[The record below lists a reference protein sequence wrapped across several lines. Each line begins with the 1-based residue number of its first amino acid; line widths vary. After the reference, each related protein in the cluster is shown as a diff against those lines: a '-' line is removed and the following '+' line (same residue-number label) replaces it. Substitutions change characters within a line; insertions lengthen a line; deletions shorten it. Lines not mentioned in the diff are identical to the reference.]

1 MGGVKKLLSLLLFSY
16 VLLIFLIPI
25 DETIDKNYDS
35 QNPALQEC
43 NERNYQKIDFLN
55 VRNIQ
60 TFLFNEKFFDG
71 KINGYFDENLLS
83 SVKKFQ
89 EFVGIRIDG
98 IIGPSTHKAMT
109 AYNNCTRT
117 VEADLKQCSGY
128 LAYKECTFFV
138 NAIKKVDEITLPIST
153 STTTIYKP
161 VCDDAT
167 FQPYTLYTESGNANT
182 VMSCKNE
189 SDALEAG
196 YVHYSNPVPPSPS
209 SSSSSS
215 SSLTISNLTG
225 TVSIDENQKSV
236 VTISASG
243 TGGLSYALSGTDAH
257 LMSVNS
263 SGVVTLN
270 SNADYEQKT
279 SYTATATVTD
289 SVTSTSKTLS
299 VSVADITEYTTINIR
314 SWYDDATLPN
324 CQDNIIEN
332 GSVVCG
338 IRTPT
343 LLDSTRTE
351 TELWQNRRF
360 SNSDIDLRI
369 NLLPPLEWTSL
380 TSTESGYLTS
390 DTEDAINIFVGNEQI
405 NKDRVRNG
413 IQVPHLIQTWGQSSS
428 AYLGI
433 INGIPNTK
441 NHLTSRGVIR
451 SFGAF
456 AHELGHSLGLN
467 HAVNQSS
474 EAATFEAG
482 TYNYGYYDSVN
493 NIGTPLSYD
502 GLTCFIYSN
511 PDKLCPTQAERDAR
525 ELLGLFDPS
534 GTDLDKWLDGTWGT
548 IPAGTSQYDSS
559 RFLQENLIYYERI
572 IPNTNYGVTV
582 GSDYVSTLSLL
593 PQFNGASASYS
604 YTENLPGLTTPDSLT
619 MYSTVADNETENST
633 TYSTL
638 TWCSVQNCDIIY
650 GNPFA
655 WEEKTGYNARVGYQF
670 YFNQGNLYLKRAKP
684 IYEFATNTQ
693 GNHINYPTPCLQ
705 INKYMKI
712 GDYIETDCTS
722 RREDIFAG
730 AVDKPN
736 WNFTNVVGKELV
748 ATPYGTYDAYKII
761 TSHSRS
767 EYFNGRI
774 ENARFDHNKLIF
786 WVAPDV
792 GIVMFEDEQHRR
804 WKLTAMD
811 SDGDGTDNKTD
822 TDDDNDGVLDTA
834 DALPLDPNS
843 STDDNNDGRADEDE

>member
-1 MGGVKKLLSLLLFSY
+1 MGWRKYFLFIFVIS
-16 VLLIFLIPI
+16 IFLLTLTFSFSVVASERFSN
-25 DETIDKNYDS
+25 DNVQNCEQNNY
-35 QNPALQEC
+35 N
-43 NERNYQKIDFLN
+43 NTDFLEIAN
-55 VRNIQ
+55 LND
-60 TFLFNEKFFDG
+60 FLDKEGFLIG
-71 KINGYFDENLLS
+71 KMKSYMTISLKLS
-83 SVKKFQ
+83 IKNFQ
-89 EFVGIRIDG
+89 RYVGIRVDG

-109 AYNNCTRT
+109 SFNSCTKT
-117 VEADLKQCSGY
+117 VEAEMIDCSGY
-128 LAYKECTFFV
+128 LAYKECTFFMNEMIEV
-138 NAIKKVDEITLPIST
+138 SSEPTPVT
-153 STTTIYKP
+153 TTTISPP
-161 VCDDAT
+161 VCNDET
-167 FQPYTLYTESGNANT
+167 FEPYTLYTLSGDGNT

-189 SDALEAG
+189 SDAIASG
-196 YVHYSNPVPPSPS
+196 YTYHTNPNPTS
-209 SSSSSS
+209 SSSQGVST
-215 SSLTISNLTG
+215 SLVILNLNSTI
-225 TVSIDENQKSV
+225 SIDENQKSI
-236 VTISASG
+236 VTVNATG
-243 TGGLSYALSGTDAH
+243 TGGLTYTLSGTDAH
-257 LMSVNS
+257 LMSING
-263 SGVVTLN
+263 SGVITLN

-279 SYTATATVTD
+279 SYTATVGVSD
-289 SVTSTSKTLS
+289 SVGSTSKSLN
-299 VSVADITEYTTINIR
+299 VSINDVTEYTTINIR
-314 SWYDDATLPN
+314 SWYDDETLPN
-324 CQDNIIEN
+324 CVNLILEN
-332 GSVVCG
+332 GSPICG

-343 LLDSTRTE
+343 LLDATRDE

-360 SNSDIDLRI
+360 SISDVDLRI

-433 INGIPNTK
+433 INGIPYAK
-441 NHLTSRGVIR
+441 NHMTSTGVIR
-451 SFGAF
+451 SFSAF
-456 AHELGHSLGLN
+456 GHELGHSLGLN

-493 NIGTPLSYD
+493 NIGTVLSYN
-502 GLTCFIYSN
+502 GTSCFLYSN

-525 ELLGLFDPS
+525 ELLDLFDSS
-534 GTDLDKWLDGTWGT
+534 GTDLDKWLDGTWGS
-548 IPAGTSQYDSS
+548 IPAGTSQADSS

-582 GSDYVSTLSLL
+582 GSDYVSTMSLL

-670 YFNQGNLYLKRAKP
+670 YFNQGNLYLKRAMP

-730 AVDKPN
+730 AVDKTN
-736 WNFTNVVGKELV
+736 WNFTNVVDKELV
-748 ATPYGTYDAYKII
+748 VTPYGTFDAYKII
-761 TSHSRS
+761 TSHSKS
-767 EYFNGRI
+767 HFFNGNI
-774 ENARFDHNKLIF
+774 ENARFDHGKLIF
-786 WVAPDV
+786 WVAPDT

-811 SDGDGTDNKTD
+811 SDGDGTDNLTD
-822 TDDDNDGVLDTA
+822 TDDDNDGVLDVD

-843 STDDNNDGRADEDE
+843 STDNNNDGRADEDE

>member
-1 MGGVKKLLSLLLFSY
+1 MGWRINSFMIFVISIFVLTITFPISVVASEPFSNDNIENC
-16 VLLIFLIPI
+16 V
-25 DETIDKNYDS
+25 
-35 QNPALQEC
+35 QNKY
-43 NERNYQKIDFLN
+43 NKTDFLKITN
-55 VRNIQ
+55 LND
-60 TFLFNEKFFDG
+60 FLDKEGFLNG
-71 KINGYFDENLLS
+71 KIKSYMTISLKLAIKN
-83 SVKKFQ
+83 FQ
-89 EFVGIRIDG
+89 RFVGIRVDG
-98 IIGPSTHKAMT
+98 IIGPSTHKALT
-109 AYNNCTRT
+109 SFNSCTRT
-117 VEADLKQCSGY
+117 VEAELIECSGY
-128 LAYKECTFFV
+128 LAYKECTFFM
-138 NAIKKVDEITLPIST
+138 DEISEVSSDPVPIVT
-153 STTTIYKP
+153 NTIPPP
-161 VCDDAT
+161 VCNDET
-167 FQPYTLYTESGNANT
+167 FEPYTLYTLYGEGNT

-189 SDALEAG
+189 SDALASG
-196 YVHYSNPVPPSPS
+196 YVYYANPKPPPPSS
-209 SSSSSS
+209 ESTST
-215 SSLTISNLTG
+215 SLVILNLNSTI
-225 TVSIDENQKSV
+225 SIDENQKSI
-236 VTISASG
+236 VTVNATG
-243 TGGLSYALSGTDAH
+243 TGGLTYTLSGTDAH
-257 LMSVNS
+257 LMSING
-263 SGVVTLN
+263 SGVITLN
-270 SNADYEQKT
+270 SNADYEQKS
-279 SYTATATVTD
+279 SYTATVGVSD
-289 SVTSTSKTLS
+289 SVGSTSKSLN
-299 VSVADITEYTTINIR
+299 VSINDVTEYTTINIR

-332 GSVVCG
+332 GSIICG

-343 LLDSTRTE
+343 LLDATRTE

-360 SNSDIDLRI
+360 STSDVDLRI

-380 TSTESGYLTS
+380 TSTESGYLNS

-433 INGIPNTK
+433 INGIPYAK
-441 NHLTSRGVIR
+441 NHMTSKGVIR
-451 SFGAF
+451 SFSAF
-456 AHELGHSLGLN
+456 GHELGHSLGLN

-474 EAATFEAG
+474 EAATYEAG

-493 NIGTPLSYD
+493 NIGTVLSYN
-502 GLTCFIYSN
+502 GTSCFLYSN
-511 PDKLCPTQAERDAR
+511 PDKLCPTQAERDTR
-525 ELLGLFDPS
+525 EAQGLFDPS

-548 IPAGTSQYDSS
+548 IPAGTSQADSS
-559 RFLQENLIYYERI
+559 RFLQENLIYYERL

-582 GSDYVSTLSLL
+582 GSDYVSTMSLF

-650 GNPFA
+650 VNPFA

-670 YFNQGNLYLKRAKP
+670 YFNQGNLYLKRAMP

-705 INKYMKI
+705 LNKYMKI

-730 AVDKPN
+730 AVDKTN
-736 WNFTNVVGKELV
+736 WNFTNVVDKELV
-748 ATPYGTYDAYKII
+748 VTPYGTFDAYKII
-761 TSHSRS
+761 TSHSKS
-767 EYFNGRI
+767 HFFNGNI

-786 WVAPDV
+786 WVAPDT

-811 SDGDGTDNKTD
+811 SDGDGTDNLTD
-822 TDDDNDGVLDTA
+822 TDDDNDGVLDVD

-843 STDDNNDGRADEDE
+843 STDNNNDGRADEDE

>member
-1 MGGVKKLLSLLLFSY
+1 MGWGLKSF
-16 VLLIFLIPI
+16 LIFVISIFLLTLTFSTSVLASEPFSNDNI
-25 DETIDKNYDS
+25 KNCV
-35 QNPALQEC
+35 QN
-43 NERNYQKIDFLN
+43 NYNNLDFLEISN
-55 VRNIQ
+55 LND
-60 TFLFNEKFFDG
+60 FLDKEGF
-71 KINGYFDENLLS
+71 LS
-83 SVKKFQ
+83 GEIKSYMTTSLKLAIKNFQ
-89 EFVGIRIDG
+89 RFVGIRVDG

-109 AYNNCTRT
+109 SFNSCTKA
-117 VEADLKQCSGY
+117 VEAELIECSGY
-128 LAYKECTFFV
+128 LAYKECTFFMY
-138 NAIKKVDEITLPIST
+138 EIIEVSSQPTPVA
-153 STTTIYKP
+153 TTTISPP
-161 VCDDAT
+161 VCNDET
-167 FQPYTLYTESGNANT
+167 FEPYTLYSSSGDGIT

-189 SDALEAG
+189 SDAIALD
-196 YVHYSNPVPPSPS
+196 YTYKVNPKPAS
-209 SSSSSS
+209 SSSEVFST
-215 SSLTISNLTG
+215 SLVISNLNATIS
-225 TVSIDENQKSV
+225 VDENQKSV
-236 VTISASG
+236 VTVNATG
-243 TGGLSYALSGTDAH
+243 TGGLTYSLSGTDAH
-257 LMSVNS
+257 LMSIDG
-263 SGVVTLN
+263 SGVITLN

-279 SYTATATVTD
+279 SYSATVGVSD
-289 SVTSTSKTLS
+289 SVGSTSKSLN
-299 VSVADITEYTTINIR
+299 VSINDVTEYTTINIR

-332 GSVVCG
+332 GSLICG

-343 LLDSTRTE
+343 LLDATRSE

-360 SNSDIDLRI
+360 SISDVDLRI

-380 TSTESGYLTS
+380 TSTESGYLNS

-433 INGIPNTK
+433 INGIPYAK
-441 NHLTSRGVIR
+441 NHMTSKGVIR
-451 SFGAF
+451 SFNAF
-456 AHELGHSLGLN
+456 GHELGHSLGLN

-474 EAATFEAG
+474 EAATYEAG

-493 NIGTPLSYD
+493 NIGTVLSYN
-502 GLTCFIYSN
+502 GISCFLYSN
-511 PDKLCPTQAERDAR
+511 PDKLCPTQAERDTR
-525 ELLGLFDPS
+525 ETQGLFDPS

-548 IPAGTSQYDSS
+548 IPAGTSQADSS
-559 RFLQENLIYYERI
+559 RFLQENLIYYERL

-582 GSDYVSTLSLL
+582 GSDYVSTMSLL

-650 GNPFA
+650 VNPFA
-655 WEEKTGYNARVGYQF
+655 WEEKTGFNARVGYQF
-670 YFNQGNLYLKRAKP
+670 YFNQGNLYLKRAMP

-730 AVDKPN
+730 AVDKTN
-736 WNFTNVVGKELV
+736 WNFTNVVDKELV
-748 ATPYGTYDAYKII
+748 VTPYGTFDAYKII
-761 TSHSRS
+761 TSHSKS
-767 EYFNGRI
+767 HFFNGNI
-774 ENARFDHNKLIF
+774 ENARFDHGKLIF
-786 WVAPDV
+786 WVAPDT

-811 SDGDGTDNKTD
+811 SDGDGTDNLTD
-822 TDDDNDGVLDTA
+822 TDDDNDGVLDVD

-843 STDDNNDGRADEDE
+843 STDNNNDGRADEDE

>member
-1 MGGVKKLLSLLLFSY
+1 MGWRTNSF
-16 VLLIFLIPI
+16 LIFVISIFFLTLTFSISVEASEPIPNDNI
-25 DETIDKNYDS
+25 QDCVPYNYKNT
-35 QNPALQEC
+35 
-43 NERNYQKIDFLN
+43 DFLEITN
-55 VRNIQ
+55 LNY
-60 TFLFNEKFFDG
+60 FLDSEGFLSG
-71 KINGYFDENLLS
+71 KIESYMTTNLKLAI
-83 SVKKFQ
+83 KNFQ
-89 EFVGIRIDG
+89 RFVGIRVDG

-109 AYNNCTRT
+109 SFNNCTQA
-117 VEADLKQCSGY
+117 VEAELIECSGY
-128 LAYKECTFFV
+128 LAYKECTFFMNEIFEV
-138 NAIKKVDEITLPIST
+138 SSEPAPVTTATQVCNDE
-153 STTTIYKP
+153 
-161 VCDDAT
+161 T
-167 FQPYTLYTESGNANT
+167 FEPYTLYTLSGDANT
-182 VMSCKNE
+182 VMSCRNE
-189 SDALEAG
+189 KDALASG
-196 YVHYSNPVPPSPS
+196 YINYVNPKPTPS
-209 SSSSSS
+209 STETEST
-215 SSLTISNLTG
+215 SLVILNLNSTI
-225 TVSIDENQKSV
+225 SIDENQKSI
-236 VTISASG
+236 VTVNATG
-243 TGGLSYALSGTDAH
+243 TGGLTYTLSGTDAH
-257 LMSVNS
+257 LMSING
-263 SGVVTLN
+263 SGVITLN

-279 SYTATATVTD
+279 SYTATVGVSD
-289 SVTSTSKTLS
+289 SVGSTSKSLN
-299 VSVADITEYTTINIR
+299 VSINDVTEYTTINIR

-332 GSVVCG
+332 GSLICG

-343 LLDSTRTE
+343 LLDATRSE

-360 SNSDIDLRI
+360 SISDVDLRI

-380 TSTESGYLTS
+380 TSTESGYINS

-433 INGIPNTK
+433 INGIPYAK
-441 NHLTSRGVIR
+441 NHMTSKGVIR
-451 SFGAF
+451 SFNAF
-456 AHELGHSLGLN
+456 GHELGHSLGLN

-474 EAATFEAG
+474 EAATYEAG

-493 NIGTPLSYD
+493 NIGTVLSYN
-502 GLTCFIYSN
+502 GTSCFLYSN
-511 PDKLCPTQAERDAR
+511 PDKLCPTQAERDTR
-525 ELLGLFDPS
+525 ETQGLFDPS

-548 IPAGTSQYDSS
+548 IPAGTSQADSS
-559 RFLQENLIYYERI
+559 RFLQENLLFYERI
-572 IPNTNYGVTV
+572 IPKTNYGVTV
-582 GSDYVSTLSLL
+582 GSDYVSTMSLL

-619 MYSTVADNETENST
+619 MYSTVADNETEDST

-650 GNPFA
+650 VNPFA

-730 AVDKPN
+730 AVDKTN
-736 WNFTNVVGKELV
+736 WNFTNVVDKELV
-748 ATPYGTYDAYKII
+748 VTPYGTFDAYKII
-761 TSHSRS
+761 TSHSKS
-767 EYFNGRI
+767 HFFNGNI
-774 ENARFDHNKLIF
+774 ENARFDHGKLIF
-786 WVAPDV
+786 WVAPDT

-811 SDGDGTDNKTD
+811 SDGDGTDNLTD
-822 TDDDNDGVLDTA
+822 TDDDNDGVLDVD

-843 STDDNNDGRADEDE
+843 STDNNNDGRADEDE

>member
-1 MGGVKKLLSLLLFSY
+1 MGWGLKSF
-16 VLLIFLIPI
+16 LIFVISIFLLTLTFSTSVLASEPFSNDNI
-25 DETIDKNYDS
+25 KNCV
-35 QNPALQEC
+35 QN
-43 NERNYQKIDFLN
+43 NYNNLDFLEISN
-55 VRNIQ
+55 LND
-60 TFLFNEKFFDG
+60 FLDKEGFLSGE
-71 KINGYFDENLLS
+71 INSYMTTSLKLAIKN
-83 SVKKFQ
+83 FQ
-89 EFVGIRIDG
+89 RFVGIRVDG

-109 AYNNCTRT
+109 SFNSCTKA
-117 VEADLKQCSGY
+117 VEAELIECSGY
-128 LAYKECTFFV
+128 LAYKECTFFM
-138 NAIKKVDEITLPIST
+138 NEILEVSSQPTPVA
-153 STTTIYKP
+153 TTTISPP
-161 VCDDAT
+161 VCNDET
-167 FQPYTLYTESGNANT
+167 FEPYTLYSSSGDGIT

-189 SDALEAG
+189 SDAIALD
-196 YVHYSNPVPPSPS
+196 YTYKVNPKPAS
-209 SSSSSS
+209 SSSEVFST
-215 SSLTISNLTG
+215 SLVISNLNATIS
-225 TVSIDENQKSV
+225 VDENQKSV
-236 VTISASG
+236 VTVNATG
-243 TGGLSYALSGTDAH
+243 TGGLTYSLSGTDAH
-257 LMSVNS
+257 LMSIDG
-263 SGVVTLN
+263 SGVITLN

-279 SYTATATVTD
+279 SYSATVGVSD
-289 SVTSTSKTLS
+289 SVGSTSKSLN
-299 VSVADITEYTTINIR
+299 VSINDVTEYTTINIR

-332 GSVVCG
+332 GSLICG

-343 LLDSTRTE
+343 LLDATRSE

-360 SNSDIDLRI
+360 SISDVDLRI

-380 TSTESGYLTS
+380 TSTESGYLNS

-433 INGIPNTK
+433 INGIPYAK
-441 NHLTSRGVIR
+441 NHMTSKGVIR
-451 SFGAF
+451 SFNAF
-456 AHELGHSLGLN
+456 GHELGHSLGLN

-474 EAATFEAG
+474 EAATYEAG

-493 NIGTPLSYD
+493 NIGTVLSYN
-502 GLTCFIYSN
+502 GTSCFLYSN
-511 PDKLCPTQAERDAR
+511 PDKLCPTQAERDTR
-525 ELLGLFDPS
+525 ETQGLFDPS

-548 IPAGTSQYDSS
+548 IPAGTSQADSS
-559 RFLQENLIYYERI
+559 RFLQENLIYYERL

-582 GSDYVSTLSLL
+582 GSDYVSTMSLL

-650 GNPFA
+650 VNPFA
-655 WEEKTGYNARVGYQF
+655 WEDKTGYNARVGYQF

-730 AVDKPN
+730 AVDKTN
-736 WNFTNVVGKELV
+736 WNFTNVVDKELV
-748 ATPYGTYDAYKII
+748 VTPYGTFDAYKII
-761 TSHSRS
+761 TSHSKS
-767 EYFNGRI
+767 HFFNGNI
-774 ENARFDHNKLIF
+774 ENARFDHGKLIF
-786 WVAPDV
+786 WVAPDT

-811 SDGDGTDNKTD
+811 SDGDGTDNLTD
-822 TDDDNDGVLDTA
+822 TDDDNDGVLDVD

-843 STDDNNDGRADEDE
+843 STDNNNDGRADEDE

>member
-1 MGGVKKLLSLLLFSY
+1 MGWGLKSFIIFVIS
-16 VLLIFLIPI
+16 IFLLTLTFSTSVLASEPFSNDNI
-25 DETIDKNYDS
+25 KNCV
-35 QNPALQEC
+35 QN
-43 NERNYQKIDFLN
+43 NYNNLDFLEISN
-55 VRNIQ
+55 LND
-60 TFLFNEKFFDG
+60 FLDKEGF
-71 KINGYFDENLLS
+71 LS
-83 SVKKFQ
+83 GEIKSYMTTSLKLAIKNFQ
-89 EFVGIRIDG
+89 RFVGIRVDG

-109 AYNNCTRT
+109 SFNSCTKA
-117 VEADLKQCSGY
+117 VEAELIECSGY
-128 LAYKECTFFV
+128 LAYKECTFFM
-138 NAIKKVDEITLPIST
+138 NEILEVSSQPTPVA
-153 STTTIYKP
+153 TTTISPP
-161 VCDDAT
+161 VCNDET
-167 FQPYTLYTESGNANT
+167 FEPYTLYSSSGDGIT

-189 SDALEAG
+189 SDAIALD
-196 YVHYSNPVPPSPS
+196 YTYKVNPKPAS
-209 SSSSSS
+209 SSSEVFST
-215 SSLTISNLTG
+215 SLVISNLNATIS
-225 TVSIDENQKSV
+225 VDENQKSV
-236 VTISASG
+236 VTVNATG
-243 TGGLSYALSGTDAH
+243 TGGLTYSLSGTDAH
-257 LMSVNS
+257 LMSIDG
-263 SGVVTLN
+263 SGVITLN

-279 SYTATATVTD
+279 SYSATVGVSD
-289 SVTSTSKTLS
+289 SVGSTSKSLN
-299 VSVADITEYTTINIR
+299 VSINDVTEYTTINIR

-332 GSVVCG
+332 GSLICG

-343 LLDSTRTE
+343 LLDATRSE

-360 SNSDIDLRI
+360 SISDVDLRI

-380 TSTESGYLTS
+380 TSTESGYLNS

-433 INGIPNTK
+433 INGIPYAK
-441 NHLTSRGVIR
+441 NHMTSKGVIR
-451 SFGAF
+451 SFSAF
-456 AHELGHSLGLN
+456 GHELGHSLGLN

-474 EAATFEAG
+474 EAATYEAG

-493 NIGTPLSYD
+493 NIGTVLSYN
-502 GLTCFIYSN
+502 GTSCFLYSN
-511 PDKLCPTQAERDAR
+511 PDKLCPTQAERDTR
-525 ELLGLFDPS
+525 ETQGLFDPS

-548 IPAGTSQYDSS
+548 IPAGTSQADSS
-559 RFLQENLIYYERI
+559 RFLQENLIYYERL

-582 GSDYVSTLSLL
+582 GSDYVSTMSLL

-650 GNPFA
+650 VNPFA
-655 WEEKTGYNARVGYQF
+655 WEDKTGYNARVGYQF
-670 YFNQGNLYLKRAKP
+670 YFNQGNLYLKRAMP

-722 RREDIFAG
+722 RREDIFSG
-730 AVDKPN
+730 AVDKTN
-736 WNFTNVVGKELV
+736 WNFTNVVDKELV
-748 ATPYGTYDAYKII
+748 VTPYGTFDAYKII
-761 TSHSRS
+761 TSHSKS
-767 EYFNGRI
+767 HFFNGNI
-774 ENARFDHNKLIF
+774 ENARFDHGKLIF
-786 WVAPDV
+786 WVAPDT

-811 SDGDGTDNKTD
+811 SDGDGTDNLTD
-822 TDDDNDGVLDTA
+822 TDDDNDGVLDVD

-843 STDDNNDGRADEDE
+843 STDNNNDGRADEDE

>member
-1 MGGVKKLLSLLLFSY
+1 MGWGLKSF
-16 VLLIFLIPI
+16 LIFVISIFLLTLTFSTSVLASEPFSNDNI
-25 DETIDKNYDS
+25 KNCV
-35 QNPALQEC
+35 QN
-43 NERNYQKIDFLN
+43 NYNNLDFLEISN
-55 VRNIQ
+55 LND
-60 TFLFNEKFFDG
+60 FLDKEGF
-71 KINGYFDENLLS
+71 LS
-83 SVKKFQ
+83 GEIKSYMTTSLKLAIKNFQ
-89 EFVGIRIDG
+89 RFVGIRVDG

-109 AYNNCTRT
+109 SFNSCTKA
-117 VEADLKQCSGY
+117 VEAELIECSGY
-128 LAYKECTFFV
+128 LAYKECTFFM
-138 NAIKKVDEITLPIST
+138 NEILEVSSQPTPVA
-153 STTTIYKP
+153 TTTISPP
-161 VCDDAT
+161 VCNDET
-167 FQPYTLYTESGNANT
+167 FEPYTLYSSSGDGIT

-189 SDALEAG
+189 SDAIALD
-196 YVHYSNPVPPSPS
+196 YTYKVNPKPAS
-209 SSSSSS
+209 SSSEVFST
-215 SSLTISNLTG
+215 SLVISNLNATIS
-225 TVSIDENQKSV
+225 VDENQKSV
-236 VTISASG
+236 VTVNATG
-243 TGGLSYALSGTDAH
+243 TGGLTYSLSGTDAH
-257 LMSVNS
+257 LMSIDG
-263 SGVVTLN
+263 SGVITLN

-279 SYTATATVTD
+279 SYSATVGVSD
-289 SVTSTSKTLS
+289 SVGSTSKSLN
-299 VSVADITEYTTINIR
+299 VSINDVTEYTTINIR

-332 GSVVCG
+332 GSLICG

-343 LLDSTRTE
+343 LLDATRSE

-360 SNSDIDLRI
+360 SISDVDLRI

-380 TSTESGYLTS
+380 TSTESGYLNS

-433 INGIPNTK
+433 INGIPYAK
-441 NHLTSRGVIR
+441 NHMTSKGVIR
-451 SFGAF
+451 SFNAF
-456 AHELGHSLGLN
+456 GHELGHSLGLN

-474 EAATFEAG
+474 EAATYEAG

-493 NIGTPLSYD
+493 NIGTVLSYN
-502 GLTCFIYSN
+502 GTSCFLYSN
-511 PDKLCPTQAERDAR
+511 PDKLCPTQAERDTR
-525 ELLGLFDPS
+525 ETQGLFDPS

-548 IPAGTSQYDSS
+548 IPAGTSQADSS
-559 RFLQENLIYYERI
+559 RFLQENLIYYERL

-582 GSDYVSTLSLL
+582 GSDYVSTMSLL

-650 GNPFA
+650 VNPFA
-655 WEEKTGYNARVGYQF
+655 WEDKTGYNARVGYQF

-730 AVDKPN
+730 AVDKTN
-736 WNFTNVVGKELV
+736 WNFTNVVDKELV
-748 ATPYGTYDAYKII
+748 VTPYGTFDAYKII
-761 TSHSRS
+761 TSHSKS
-767 EYFNGRI
+767 HFFNGNI
-774 ENARFDHNKLIF
+774 ENARFDHGKLIF
-786 WVAPDV
+786 WVAPDT

-811 SDGDGTDNKTD
+811 SDGDGTDNLTD
-822 TDDDNDGVLDTA
+822 TDDDNDGVLDVD

-843 STDDNNDGRADEDE
+843 STDNNNDGRADEDE

>member
-1 MGGVKKLLSLLLFSY
+1 MGWRINSFMIFVISIFVLTITFPISVVASEPFSNDNIENC
-16 VLLIFLIPI
+16 V
-25 DETIDKNYDS
+25 
-35 QNPALQEC
+35 QNKY
-43 NERNYQKIDFLN
+43 NKTDFLKITN
-55 VRNIQ
+55 LND
-60 TFLFNEKFFDG
+60 FLDKEGFLNG
-71 KINGYFDENLLS
+71 KIKSYMTISLKLAIKN
-83 SVKKFQ
+83 FQ
-89 EFVGIRIDG
+89 RFVGIRVDG
-98 IIGPSTHKAMT
+98 IIGPSTHKALT
-109 AYNNCTRT
+109 SFNSCTRT
-117 VEADLKQCSGY
+117 VEAELIECSGY
-128 LAYKECTFFV
+128 LAYKECTFFM
-138 NAIKKVDEITLPIST
+138 DEISEVSSDPVPIVT
-153 STTTIYKP
+153 NTIPPP
-161 VCDDAT
+161 VCNDET
-167 FQPYTLYTESGNANT
+167 FEPYTLYTLYGEGNT

-189 SDALEAG
+189 SDALASG
-196 YVHYSNPVPPSPS
+196 YVYYANPKPPPPSS
-209 SSSSSS
+209 ESTST
-215 SSLTISNLTG
+215 SLVILNLNSTI
-225 TVSIDENQKSV
+225 SIDENQKSI
-236 VTISASG
+236 VTVNATG
-243 TGGLSYALSGTDAH
+243 TGGLTYTLSGTDAH
-257 LMSVNS
+257 LMSING
-263 SGVVTLN
+263 SGVITLN
-270 SNADYEQKT
+270 SNADYEQKS
-279 SYTATATVTD
+279 SYTATVGVSD
-289 SVTSTSKTLS
+289 SVGSTSKSLN
-299 VSVADITEYTTINIR
+299 VSINDVTEYTTINIR

-332 GSVVCG
+332 GSIICG

-343 LLDSTRTE
+343 LLDATRTE

-360 SNSDIDLRI
+360 STSDVDLRI

-380 TSTESGYLTS
+380 TSTESGYLNS

-433 INGIPNTK
+433 INGIPYAK
-441 NHLTSRGVIR
+441 NHMTSKGVIR
-451 SFGAF
+451 SFNAF
-456 AHELGHSLGLN
+456 GHELGHSLGLN

-474 EAATFEAG
+474 EAATYEAG

-493 NIGTPLSYD
+493 NIGTVLSYN
-502 GLTCFIYSN
+502 GTSCFLYSN
-511 PDKLCPTQAERDAR
+511 PDKLCPTQAERDTR
-525 ELLGLFDPS
+525 EAQGLFDPS

-548 IPAGTSQYDSS
+548 IPAGTSQADSS
-559 RFLQENLIYYERI
+559 RFLQENLIYYERL

-582 GSDYVSTLSLL
+582 GSDYVSTMSLF

-650 GNPFA
+650 VNPFA

-670 YFNQGNLYLKRAKP
+670 YFNQGNLYLKRAMP

-705 INKYMKI
+705 LNKYMKI

-730 AVDKPN
+730 AVDKTN
-736 WNFTNVVGKELV
+736 WNFTNVVDKELV
-748 ATPYGTYDAYKII
+748 VTPYGTFDAYKII
-761 TSHSRS
+761 TSHSKS
-767 EYFNGRI
+767 HFFNGNI

-786 WVAPDV
+786 WVAPDT

-811 SDGDGTDNKTD
+811 SDGDGTDNLTD
-822 TDDDNDGVLDTA
+822 TDDDNDGVLDVD

-843 STDDNNDGRADEDE
+843 STDNNNDGRADEDE

>member
-1 MGGVKKLLSLLLFSY
+1 MGWGLKSFIIFVIS
-16 VLLIFLIPI
+16 IFLLTLTFSTSVLASEPFSNDNI
-25 DETIDKNYDS
+25 KNCV
-35 QNPALQEC
+35 QN
-43 NERNYQKIDFLN
+43 NYNNLDFLEISN
-55 VRNIQ
+55 LND
-60 TFLFNEKFFDG
+60 FLDKEGFLSGE
-71 KINGYFDENLLS
+71 INSYMTTSLKLAIKN
-83 SVKKFQ
+83 FQ
-89 EFVGIRIDG
+89 RFVGIRVDG

-109 AYNNCTRT
+109 SFNSCTKA
-117 VEADLKQCSGY
+117 VEAELIECSGY
-128 LAYKECTFFV
+128 LAYKECTFFM
-138 NAIKKVDEITLPIST
+138 NEILEVSSQPTPVA
-153 STTTIYKP
+153 TTTISPP
-161 VCDDAT
+161 VCNDET
-167 FQPYTLYTESGNANT
+167 FEPYTLYSSSGDGIT

-189 SDALEAG
+189 SDAIALD
-196 YVHYSNPVPPSPS
+196 YTYKVNPKPAS
-209 SSSSSS
+209 SSSEVFST
-215 SSLTISNLTG
+215 SLVISNLNATIS
-225 TVSIDENQKSV
+225 VDENQKSV
-236 VTISASG
+236 VTVNATG
-243 TGGLSYALSGTDAH
+243 TGGLTYTLSGTDAH
-257 LMSVNS
+257 LMSING
-263 SGVVTLN
+263 SGVITLN

-279 SYTATATVTD
+279 SYSATVGVSD
-289 SVTSTSKTLS
+289 SVGSTSKSLN
-299 VSVADITEYTTINIR
+299 VSINDVTEYTTINIR

-332 GSVVCG
+332 GSLICG

-343 LLDSTRTE
+343 LLDATRSE

-360 SNSDIDLRI
+360 SISDVDLRI

-380 TSTESGYLTS
+380 TSTESGYLNA

-433 INGIPNTK
+433 INGIPYAK
-441 NHLTSRGVIR
+441 NHMTSKGVIR
-451 SFGAF
+451 SFNAF
-456 AHELGHSLGLN
+456 GHELGHSLGLN

-474 EAATFEAG
+474 EAATYEAG

-493 NIGTPLSYD
+493 NIGTVLSYN
-502 GLTCFIYSN
+502 GTSCFLYSN
-511 PDKLCPTQAERDAR
+511 PDKLCPTQAERDTR
-525 ELLGLFDPS
+525 ETQGLFDPS

-548 IPAGTSQYDSS
+548 IPAGTSQADSS
-559 RFLQENLIYYERI
+559 RFLQENLIYYERL

-582 GSDYVSTLSLL
+582 GSDYVSTMSLF

-650 GNPFA
+650 VNPFA
-655 WEEKTGYNARVGYQF
+655 WEDKTGYNARVGYQF

-730 AVDKPN
+730 AVDKTN
-736 WNFTNVVGKELV
+736 WNFTNVVDKELV
-748 ATPYGTYDAYKII
+748 VTPYGTFDAYKII
-761 TSHSRS
+761 TSHSKS
-767 EYFNGRI
+767 HFFNGNI
-774 ENARFDHNKLIF
+774 ENARFDHGKLIF
-786 WVAPDV
+786 WVAPDT

-811 SDGDGTDNKTD
+811 SDGDGTDNLTD
-822 TDDDNDGVLDTA
+822 TDDDNDGVLDVD

-843 STDDNNDGRADEDE
+843 STDNNNDGRADEDE

>member
-1 MGGVKKLLSLLLFSY
+1 MGWGLKSF
-16 VLLIFLIPI
+16 LIFVI
-25 DETIDKNYDS
+25 TIFLLTLTFSTSVLASEPFSNDKIKNCVQNNY
-35 QNPALQEC
+35 NNL
-43 NERNYQKIDFLN
+43 DFLEISN
-55 VRNIQ
+55 LND
-60 TFLFNEKFFDG
+60 FLDKEGFLSGE
-71 KINGYFDENLLS
+71 INSYMTTSLKLAIKN
-83 SVKKFQ
+83 FQ
-89 EFVGIRIDG
+89 RFVGIRVDG

-109 AYNNCTRT
+109 SFNSCTKA
-117 VEADLKQCSGY
+117 VEAELIECSGY
-128 LAYKECTFFV
+128 LAYKECTFFM
-138 NAIKKVDEITLPIST
+138 NEILEVSSQPTPVE
-153 STTTIYKP
+153 TTTISPP
-161 VCDDAT
+161 VCNDET
-167 FQPYTLYTESGNANT
+167 FQPYTLYSSSGEGIT

-189 SDALEAG
+189 SDAIALD
-196 YVHYSNPVPPSPS
+196 YTYKVNPKPTS
-209 SSSSSS
+209 SSSEVVST
-215 SSLTISNLTG
+215 SLVISNLNATIS
-225 TVSIDENQKSV
+225 VDENQKSV
-236 VTISASG
+236 VTVNATG
-243 TGGLSYALSGTDAH
+243 TGGLTYSLSGTDAH
-257 LMSVNS
+257 LMSIDG
-263 SGVVTLN
+263 SGVITLN

-279 SYTATATVTD
+279 SYSATVGVSD
-289 SVTSTSKTLS
+289 SVGSTSKSLN
-299 VSVADITEYTTINIR
+299 VSINDVTEYTTINIR
-314 SWYDDATLPN
+314 SWYDDVTLPN
-324 CQDNIIEN
+324 CVNLILEN
-332 GSVVCG
+332 GSPICG

-343 LLDSTRTE
+343 LLDATRAE

-360 SNSDIDLRI
+360 SYSDVDLRI

-433 INGIPNTK
+433 INGIPYAK
-441 NHLTSRGVIR
+441 NHMTSTGVIR
-451 SFGAF
+451 SFSAF

-493 NIGTPLSYD
+493 NIGTVLSYN
-502 GLTCFIYSN
+502 GISCFLYSN
-511 PDKLCPTQAERDAR
+511 PDKLCPTQAERDTR
-525 ELLGLFDPS
+525 EAQGLFDPS
-534 GTDLDKWLDGTWGT
+534 ATDLDKWLDGTWGT

-559 RFLQENLIYYERI
+559 RFLQENLLFYERI

-582 GSDYVSTLSLL
+582 GSDYVSTMSLL

-619 MYSTVADNETENST
+619 MYSTVADNETEDST

-650 GNPFA
+650 VNPFA

-670 YFNQGNLYLKRAKP
+670 YFNQGNLYLKRAMP

-722 RREDIFAG
+722 RREDIFSG
-730 AVDKPN
+730 AVDKTN
-736 WNFTNVVGKELV
+736 WNFTNVVDKELV
-748 ATPYGTYDAYKII
+748 VTPYGTFDAYKII
-761 TSHSRS
+761 TSHSKS
-767 EYFNGRI
+767 HFFNGNI
-774 ENARFDHNKLIF
+774 ENARFDHGKLIF
-786 WVAPDV
+786 WVAPDT

-811 SDGDGTDNKTD
+811 SDGDGTDNLTD
-822 TDDDNDGVLDTA
+822 TDDDNDGVLDVD

-843 STDDNNDGRADEDE
+843 STDNNNDGRADEDE

>member
-1 MGGVKKLLSLLLFSY
+1 MGWGLKSFIIFVIS
-16 VLLIFLIPI
+16 IFLLTLTFSTSVLASEPFSNDNI
-25 DETIDKNYDS
+25 KNCV
-35 QNPALQEC
+35 QN
-43 NERNYQKIDFLN
+43 NYNNLDFLEISN
-55 VRNIQ
+55 LND
-60 TFLFNEKFFDG
+60 FLDKEGF
-71 KINGYFDENLLS
+71 LS
-83 SVKKFQ
+83 GEIKSYMTTSLKLAIKNFQ
-89 EFVGIRIDG
+89 RFVGIRVDG

-109 AYNNCTRT
+109 SFNSCTKA
-117 VEADLKQCSGY
+117 VEAELIECSGY
-128 LAYKECTFFV
+128 LAYKECTFFM
-138 NAIKKVDEITLPIST
+138 NEILEVSSQPTPVA
-153 STTTIYKP
+153 TTTISPP
-161 VCDDAT
+161 VCNDET
-167 FQPYTLYTESGNANT
+167 FEPYTLYSSSGDGIT

-189 SDALEAG
+189 SDAIALD
-196 YVHYSNPVPPSPS
+196 YTYKVNPKPAS
-209 SSSSSS
+209 SSSEVFST
-215 SSLTISNLTG
+215 SLVISNLNATIS
-225 TVSIDENQKSV
+225 VDENQKSV
-236 VTISASG
+236 VTVNATG
-243 TGGLSYALSGTDAH
+243 TGGLTYSLSGTDAH
-257 LMSVNS
+257 LMSIDG
-263 SGVVTLN
+263 SGVITLN

-279 SYTATATVTD
+279 SYSATVGVSD
-289 SVTSTSKTLS
+289 SVGSTSKSLN
-299 VSVADITEYTTINIR
+299 VSINDVTEYTTINIR
-314 SWYDDATLPN
+314 SWYDDVTLPN
-324 CQDNIIEN
+324 CVNLILEN
-332 GSVVCG
+332 GSPICG

-343 LLDSTRTE
+343 LLDATRAE

-360 SNSDIDLRI
+360 SYSDVDLRI

-380 TSTESGYLTS
+380 TSTESGYLNS

-433 INGIPNTK
+433 INGIPYAK
-441 NHLTSRGVIR
+441 NHMTSKGVIR
-451 SFGAF
+451 SFNAF
-456 AHELGHSLGLN
+456 GHELGHSLGLN

-474 EAATFEAG
+474 EAATYEAG

-493 NIGTPLSYD
+493 NIGTVLSYN
-502 GLTCFIYSN
+502 GTSCFLYSN
-511 PDKLCPTQAERDAR
+511 PDKLCPTQAERDTR
-525 ELLGLFDPS
+525 ETQGLFDPS

-548 IPAGTSQYDSS
+548 IPAGTSQADSS
-559 RFLQENLIYYERI
+559 RFLQENLIYYERL

-582 GSDYVSTLSLL
+582 GSDYVSTMSLF

-650 GNPFA
+650 VNPFA
-655 WEEKTGYNARVGYQF
+655 WEDKTGYNARVGYQF

-730 AVDKPN
+730 AVDKTN
-736 WNFTNVVGKELV
+736 WNFTNVVDKELV
-748 ATPYGTYDAYKII
+748 VTPYGTFDAYKII
-761 TSHSRS
+761 TSHSKS
-767 EYFNGRI
+767 HFFNGNI

-786 WVAPDV
+786 WVAPDT
-792 GIVMFEDEQHRR
+792 GIVMFEDERHRR

-811 SDGDGTDNKTD
+811 SDGDGTDNLTD
-822 TDDDNDGVLDTA
+822 TDDDNDGVLDVD

-843 STDDNNDGRADEDE
+843 STDNNNDGRADEDE

>member
-1 MGGVKKLLSLLLFSY
+1 MGWGLKSF
-16 VLLIFLIPI
+16 LIFVISIFLLTLTFSTSVLASEPFSNDNI
-25 DETIDKNYDS
+25 KNCV
-35 QNPALQEC
+35 QN
-43 NERNYQKIDFLN
+43 NYNNLDFLEISN
-55 VRNIQ
+55 LND
-60 TFLFNEKFFDG
+60 FLDKEGF
-71 KINGYFDENLLS
+71 LS
-83 SVKKFQ
+83 GEIKSYMTTSLKLAIKNFQ
-89 EFVGIRIDG
+89 RFVGIRVDG

-109 AYNNCTRT
+109 SFNSCTKA
-117 VEADLKQCSGY
+117 VEAELIECSGY
-128 LAYKECTFFV
+128 LAYKECTFFM
-138 NAIKKVDEITLPIST
+138 NEILEVSSQPTPVA
-153 STTTIYKP
+153 TTTISPP
-161 VCDDAT
+161 VCNDET
-167 FQPYTLYTESGNANT
+167 FEPYTLYSSSGDGIT

-189 SDALEAG
+189 SDAIALD
-196 YVHYSNPVPPSPS
+196 YTYKVNPKPAS
-209 SSSSSS
+209 SSSEVFST
-215 SSLTISNLTG
+215 SLVISNLNATIS
-225 TVSIDENQKSV
+225 VDENQKSV
-236 VTISASG
+236 VTVNATG
-243 TGGLSYALSGTDAH
+243 TGGLTYSLSGTDAH
-257 LMSVNS
+257 LMSIDG
-263 SGVVTLN
+263 SGVITLN

-279 SYTATATVTD
+279 SYSATVGVSD
-289 SVTSTSKTLS
+289 SVGSTSKSLN
-299 VSVADITEYTTINIR
+299 VSINDVTEYTTINIR

-332 GSVVCG
+332 GSLICG

-343 LLDSTRTE
+343 LLDATRSE

-360 SNSDIDLRI
+360 SISDVDLRI

-380 TSTESGYLTS
+380 TSTESGYLNS

-433 INGIPNTK
+433 INGIPYAK
-441 NHLTSRGVIR
+441 NHMTSKGVIR
-451 SFGAF
+451 SFNAF
-456 AHELGHSLGLN
+456 GHELGHSLGLN

-474 EAATFEAG
+474 EAATYEAG

-493 NIGTPLSYD
+493 NIGTVLSYN
-502 GLTCFIYSN
+502 GTSCFLYSN
-511 PDKLCPTQAERDAR
+511 PDKLCPTQAERDTR
-525 ELLGLFDPS
+525 ETQGLFDPS

-548 IPAGTSQYDSS
+548 IPAGTSQADSS
-559 RFLQENLIYYERI
+559 RFLQENLLFYERI
-572 IPNTNYGVTV
+572 IPKTNYGVTV
-582 GSDYVSTLSLL
+582 GSDYVSTMSLL

-650 GNPFA
+650 VNPFA

-670 YFNQGNLYLKRAKP
+670 YFNQGNLYLKRAMP

-730 AVDKPN
+730 AVDKTN
-736 WNFTNVVGKELV
+736 WNFTNVVDKELV
-748 ATPYGTYDAYKII
+748 VTPYGTFDAYKII
-761 TSHSRS
+761 TSHSKS
-767 EYFNGRI
+767 HFFNGNI

-786 WVAPDV
+786 WVAPNT

-811 SDGDGTDNKTD
+811 SDGDGTDNLTD
-822 TDDDNDGVLDTA
+822 TDDDNDGVLDVD

-843 STDDNNDGRADEDE
+843 STDNNNDGRADEDE

>member
-1 MGGVKKLLSLLLFSY
+1 MGWGLKSF
-16 VLLIFLIPI
+16 LIFVI
-25 DETIDKNYDS
+25 TIFLLTLTFSTSVLASEPFSNDNIKNCV
-35 QNPALQEC
+35 QN
-43 NERNYQKIDFLN
+43 NYNNLDFLEISN
-55 VRNIQ
+55 LND
-60 TFLFNEKFFDG
+60 FLDKEGFLSGE
-71 KINGYFDENLLS
+71 INSYMTTSLKLAIKN
-83 SVKKFQ
+83 FQ
-89 EFVGIRIDG
+89 RFVGIRVDG

-109 AYNNCTRT
+109 SFNSCTKA
-117 VEADLKQCSGY
+117 VEAELIECSGY
-128 LAYKECTFFV
+128 LAYKECTFFM
-138 NAIKKVDEITLPIST
+138 NEIFEVSSQPTPVE
-153 STTTIYKP
+153 TTTISPP
-161 VCDDAT
+161 VCNDET
-167 FQPYTLYTESGNANT
+167 FEPYTLYSSSGDGIT

-189 SDALEAG
+189 SDAIALD
-196 YVHYSNPVPPSPS
+196 YTYNVNPKPAS
-209 SSSSSS
+209 SSSEVVST
-215 SSLTISNLTG
+215 SLVILNLNATIS
-225 TVSIDENQKSV
+225 VDENQKSV
-236 VTISASG
+236 VTVNATG
-243 TGGLSYALSGTDAH
+243 TGGLTYSLSGTDAH
-257 LMSVNS
+257 LMSIDG
-263 SGVVTLN
+263 SGVITLN

-279 SYTATATVTD
+279 SYSATVAVSD
-289 SVTSTSKTLS
+289 SVGSTSKSLN
-299 VSVADITEYTTINIR
+299 VSINDVTEYTTINIR
-314 SWYDDATLPN
+314 SWYDDVTLPN
-324 CQDNIIEN
+324 CVNLILEN
-332 GSVVCG
+332 GSPICG

-343 LLDSTRTE
+343 LLDATRAE

-360 SNSDIDLRI
+360 SYSDVDLRI

-433 INGIPNTK
+433 INGIPYAK
-441 NHLTSRGVIR
+441 NHMTSTGVIR
-451 SFGAF
+451 SFSAF

-493 NIGTPLSYD
+493 NIGTVLSYN
-502 GLTCFIYSN
+502 GTSCFLYSN
-511 PDKLCPTQAERDAR
+511 PDKLCPTQAERDTR
-525 ELLGLFDPS
+525 EAQGLFDPS
-534 GTDLDKWLDGTWGT
+534 ATDLDKWLDGTWGT

-559 RFLQENLIYYERI
+559 RFLQENLLFYERI

-582 GSDYVSTLSLL
+582 GSDYISTMSLL

-619 MYSTVADNETENST
+619 MYSTVADNETEDST

-650 GNPFA
+650 VNPFA

-670 YFNQGNLYLKRAKP
+670 YFNQGNLYLKRAMP

-722 RREDIFAG
+722 RREDIFSG
-730 AVDKPN
+730 AVDKTN
-736 WNFTNVVGKELV
+736 WNFTNVVDKELV
-748 ATPYGTYDAYKII
+748 VTPYGSFDAYKII
-761 TSHSRS
+761 TSHSKS
-767 EYFNGRI
+767 DFFNGNI
-774 ENARFDHNKLIF
+774 EMARFDHGKLIF
-786 WVAPDV
+786 WVAPDT

-811 SDGDGTDNKTD
+811 SDGDGTDNLTD
-822 TDDDNDGVLDTA
+822 TDDDNDGVLDVD

-843 STDDNNDGRADEDE
+843 STDNNNDGRADEDE

>member
-1 MGGVKKLLSLLLFSY
+1 MGVVKKLSLILFFSVS
-16 VLLIFLIPI
+16 VLILFIPVDAPVKENVNSEDSLIQKCIQ
-25 DETIDKNYDS
+25 KNYK
-35 QNPALQEC
+35 NT
-43 NERNYQKIDFLN
+43 DFLV

-60 TFLFNEKFFDG
+60 KFLYGENFYDG
-71 KINGYFDENLLS
+71 KISGYFDDNLLNS
-83 SVKKFQ
+83 IKKFQ

-98 IIGPSTHKAMT
+98 VIGPSTHKAMSVF
-109 AYNNCTRT
+109 NNCTGI
-117 VEADLKQCSGY
+117 VQADLIQCSGY
-128 LAYKECTFFV
+128 MAYKKCTSFV
-138 NAIKKVDEITLPIST
+138 NDLKISEEEF
-153 STTTIYKP
+153 TTTTPVNEP
-161 VCDDAT
+161 VCDDET
-167 FQPYTLYTESGNANT
+167 FKPYTLYTESGNANT
-182 VMSCKNE
+182 VMSCRNE

-196 YVHYSNPVPPSPS
+196 YVYYSNPAPPS

-215 SSLTISNLTG
+215 NSSSGSLTISNLNG
-225 TVSIDENQKSV
+225 TVSINENQKSV

-243 TGGLSYALSGTDAH
+243 TGGLSYALSGTDAD

-289 SVTSTSKTLS
+289 SVGSTSKTLS

-314 SWYDDATLPN
+314 SWYDDVTLPN

-332 GSVVCG
+332 NSPICG

-343 LLDSTRTE
+343 LLDSTRAE
-351 TELWQNRRF
+351 TELWQDRRF
-360 SNSDIDLRI
+360 SNSDVDLRI

-380 TSTESGYLTS
+380 TTTESGYLTS
-390 DTEDAINIFVGNEQI
+390 ETESSVNIFVGNEQI

-413 IQVPHLIQTWGQSSS
+413 IQVAHLIETWGQSSS

-433 INGIPNTK
+433 VNGIPKPK
-441 NHLTSRGVIR
+441 NHMTSRGVIR

-502 GLTCFIYSN
+502 GITCFIYSN
-511 PDKLCPTQAERDAR
+511 PDKLCPTQAERDTR
-525 ELLGLFDPS
+525 EVLDLFDSS
-534 GTDLDKWLDGTWGT
+534 GTDLDKWLDGTWGS
-548 IPAGTSQYDSS
+548 IPAGTSQADSS
-559 RFLQENLIYYERI
+559 RFLQENLIYYERL

-582 GSDYVSTLSLL
+582 GTDYVSTMSLL

-604 YTENLPGLTTPDSLT
+604 YTENLPGLTTSDSLT

-638 TWCSVQNCDIIY
+638 SWCSVQNCDIIY

-670 YFNQGNLYLKRAKP
+670 YFNQGNLYLKRAMP

-712 GDYIETDCTS
+712 GEYIETDCTS
-722 RREDIFAG
+722 RREDIFSG
-730 AVDKPN
+730 AVDKTN
-736 WNFTNVVGKELV
+736 WNFTNVVDKELV
-748 ATPYGTYDAYKII
+748 VTPYGTYDAYKII
-761 TSHSRS
+761 TSHSKS
-767 EYFNGRI
+767 HFFNDNI
-774 ENARFDHNKLIF
+774 INARFDHNKLIF

-792 GIVMFEDEQHRR
+792 GIVMFEDERHRR

-843 STDDNNDGRADEDE
+843 STDNNNDGRADEDE

>member
-1 MGGVKKLLSLLLFSY
+1 MGWRTNSF
-16 VLLIFLIPI
+16 LIFVISIFFLTLTFSISVGASEPLPNDNI
-25 DETIDKNYDS
+25 QDCVPYNYKNT
-35 QNPALQEC
+35 
-43 NERNYQKIDFLN
+43 DFLEITN
-55 VRNIQ
+55 LNY
-60 TFLFNEKFFDG
+60 FLDSEGFLSG
-71 KINGYFDENLLS
+71 KIESYMTTNLKLAI
-83 SVKKFQ
+83 KNFQ
-89 EFVGIRIDG
+89 RFVGIRVDG

-109 AYNNCTRT
+109 SFNNCTQA
-117 VEADLKQCSGY
+117 VEAELIECSGY
-128 LAYKECTFFV
+128 LAYKECTFFMNEIFEV
-138 NAIKKVDEITLPIST
+138 SSEPAPVTTATQVCNDE
-153 STTTIYKP
+153 
-161 VCDDAT
+161 T
-167 FQPYTLYTESGNANT
+167 FEPYTLYTLSGDANT
-182 VMSCKNE
+182 VMSCRNE
-189 SDALEAG
+189 KDALASG
-196 YVHYSNPVPPSPS
+196 YINYVNPKPTPS
-209 SSSSSS
+209 STETESTSSQGGST
-215 SSLTISNLTG
+215 SLVILNLNSTI
-225 TVSIDENQKSV
+225 SIDENQKSI
-236 VTISASG
+236 VTVNATG
-243 TGGLSYALSGTDAH
+243 TGGLTYTLSGTDAH
-257 LMSVNS
+257 LMSING
-263 SGVVTLN
+263 SGVITLN

-279 SYTATATVTD
+279 SYTATVGVSD
-289 SVTSTSKTLS
+289 SVGSTSKSLN
-299 VSVADITEYTTINIR
+299 VSINDVTEYTTINIR

-332 GSVVCG
+332 GSLVCG

-343 LLDSTRTE
+343 LLDATRSE

-360 SNSDIDLRI
+360 SISDVDLRI

-380 TSTESGYLTS
+380 TSTESGYLNS

-433 INGIPNTK
+433 INGIPYAK
-441 NHLTSRGVIR
+441 NHMTSKGVIR
-451 SFGAF
+451 SFNAF
-456 AHELGHSLGLN
+456 GHELGHSLGLN

-474 EAATFEAG
+474 EAATYEAG

-493 NIGTPLSYD
+493 NIGTVLSYN
-502 GLTCFIYSN
+502 GTSCFLYSN
-511 PDKLCPTQAERDAR
+511 PDKLCPTQAERDTR
-525 ELLGLFDPS
+525 ETQGLFDPS

-548 IPAGTSQYDSS
+548 IPAGTSQADSS
-559 RFLQENLIYYERI
+559 RFLQENLIYYERL

-582 GSDYVSTLSLL
+582 GSDYVSTMSLL

-650 GNPFA
+650 VNPFA
-655 WEEKTGYNARVGYQF
+655 WEDKTGYNARVGYQF
-670 YFNQGNLYLKRAKP
+670 YFNQGNLYLKRAMP

-730 AVDKPN
+730 AVDKTN
-736 WNFTNVVGKELV
+736 WNFTNVVDKELV
-748 ATPYGTYDAYKII
+748 VTPYGTFDAYKII
-761 TSHSRS
+761 TSHSKS
-767 EYFNGRI
+767 HFFNGNI
-774 ENARFDHNKLIF
+774 ENARFDHGKLIF
-786 WVAPDV
+786 WVAPDT

-811 SDGDGTDNKTD
+811 SDGDGTDNLTD
-822 TDDDNDGVLDTA
+822 TDDDNDGVLDVD

-843 STDDNNDGRADEDE
+843 STDNNNDGRADEDE

>member
-1 MGGVKKLLSLLLFSY
+1 MGWGLKSF
-16 VLLIFLIPI
+16 LIFVISIFLLTLTFSTSVLASEPFSNDNI
-25 DETIDKNYDS
+25 KNCV
-35 QNPALQEC
+35 QN
-43 NERNYQKIDFLN
+43 NYNNLDFLEIS
-55 VRNIQ
+55 NIND
-60 TFLFNEKFFDG
+60 FLDKEGF
-71 KINGYFDENLLS
+71 LS
-83 SVKKFQ
+83 GEIKSYMTTSLKLAIKNFQ
-89 EFVGIRIDG
+89 RFVGIRVDG

-109 AYNNCTRT
+109 SFNSCTKA
-117 VEADLKQCSGY
+117 VEAELIECSGY
-128 LAYKECTFFV
+128 LAYKECTFFM
-138 NAIKKVDEITLPIST
+138 NEILEVSSQPTPVA
-153 STTTIYKP
+153 TTTISPP
-161 VCDDAT
+161 VCNDET
-167 FQPYTLYTESGNANT
+167 FEPYTLYSSSGDGIT

-189 SDALEAG
+189 SDAIALD
-196 YVHYSNPVPPSPS
+196 YTYKVNPKPAS
-209 SSSSSS
+209 SSSEVFST
-215 SSLTISNLTG
+215 SLVISNLNATIS
-225 TVSIDENQKSV
+225 VDENQKSV
-236 VTISASG
+236 VTVNATG
-243 TGGLSYALSGTDAH
+243 TGGLTYSLSGTDAH
-257 LMSVNS
+257 LMSIDG
-263 SGVVTLN
+263 SGVITLN

-279 SYTATATVTD
+279 SYTATVGVSD
-289 SVTSTSKTLS
+289 SVGSTSKSLN
-299 VSVADITEYTTINIR
+299 VSINDVTEYTTINIR

-332 GSVVCG
+332 GSLICG

-343 LLDSTRTE
+343 LLDATRSE

-360 SNSDIDLRI
+360 SISDVDLRI

-380 TSTESGYLTS
+380 TSTESGYLNS

-433 INGIPNTK
+433 INGIPYAK
-441 NHLTSRGVIR
+441 NHMTSKGVIR
-451 SFGAF
+451 SFNAF
-456 AHELGHSLGLN
+456 GHELGHSLGLN

-474 EAATFEAG
+474 EAATYEAG

-493 NIGTPLSYD
+493 NIGTVLSYN
-502 GLTCFIYSN
+502 GTSCFLYSN
-511 PDKLCPTQAERDAR
+511 PDKLCPTQAERDTR
-525 ELLGLFDPS
+525 ETQGLFDPS

-548 IPAGTSQYDSS
+548 IPAGTSQADSS
-559 RFLQENLIYYERI
+559 RFLQENLLFYERI
-572 IPNTNYGVTV
+572 IPKTNYGVTV
-582 GSDYVSTLSLL
+582 GSDYVSTMSLL

-619 MYSTVADNETENST
+619 MYSTVADNETEDST

-650 GNPFA
+650 VNPFA

-670 YFNQGNLYLKRAKP
+670 YFNQGNLYLKRAMP

-730 AVDKPN
+730 AVDKTN
-736 WNFTNVVGKELV
+736 WNFTNVVDKELV
-748 ATPYGTYDAYKII
+748 VTPYGTFDAYKII
-761 TSHSRS
+761 TSHSKS
-767 EYFNGRI
+767 HFFNGNI
-774 ENARFDHNKLIF
+774 ENARFDHGKLIF
-786 WVAPDV
+786 WVAPDT

-811 SDGDGTDNKTD
+811 SDGDGTDNLTD
-822 TDDDNDGVLDTA
+822 TDDDNDGVLDVD

-843 STDDNNDGRADEDE
+843 STDNNNDGRADEDE

>member
-1 MGGVKKLLSLLLFSY
+1 MGWGLKSF
-16 VLLIFLIPI
+16 LIFVI
-25 DETIDKNYDS
+25 TIFLLTLTFSTSVLASEPFSNDNIKNCV
-35 QNPALQEC
+35 QN
-43 NERNYQKIDFLN
+43 NYNNLDFLEISN
-55 VRNIQ
+55 LND
-60 TFLFNEKFFDG
+60 FLDKEGFLSGE
-71 KINGYFDENLLS
+71 INSYMTTSLKLAIKN
-83 SVKKFQ
+83 FQ
-89 EFVGIRIDG
+89 RFVGIRVDG

-109 AYNNCTRT
+109 SFNSCTKA
-117 VEADLKQCSGY
+117 VEAELIECSGY
-128 LAYKECTFFV
+128 LAYKECTFFM
-138 NAIKKVDEITLPIST
+138 NEIFEVSSQPTPVE
-153 STTTIYKP
+153 TTTISPP
-161 VCDDAT
+161 VCNDET
-167 FQPYTLYTESGNANT
+167 FEPYTLYSSSGDGIT

-189 SDALEAG
+189 SDAIALD
-196 YVHYSNPVPPSPS
+196 YTYNVNPKPAS
-209 SSSSSS
+209 SSSEVVST
-215 SSLTISNLTG
+215 SLVILNLNATIS
-225 TVSIDENQKSV
+225 VDENQKSV
-236 VTISASG
+236 VTVNATG
-243 TGGLSYALSGTDAH
+243 TGGLTYSLSGTDAH
-257 LMSVNS
+257 LMSING
-263 SGVVTLN
+263 SGVITLN

-279 SYTATATVTD
+279 SYSATVAVSD
-289 SVTSTSKTLS
+289 SVGSTSKSLN
-299 VSVADITEYTTINIR
+299 VSINDVTEYTTINIR
-314 SWYDDATLPN
+314 SWYDDVTLPN
-324 CQDNIIEN
+324 CVNLILEN
-332 GSVVCG
+332 GSPICG

-343 LLDSTRTE
+343 LLDATRAE

-360 SNSDIDLRI
+360 SYSDVDLRI

-433 INGIPNTK
+433 INGIPYAK
-441 NHLTSRGVIR
+441 NHMTSTGVIR
-451 SFGAF
+451 SFSAF

-493 NIGTPLSYD
+493 NIGTVLSYN
-502 GLTCFIYSN
+502 GTSCFLYSN
-511 PDKLCPTQAERDAR
+511 PDKLCPTQAERDTR
-525 ELLGLFDPS
+525 EAQGLFDPS
-534 GTDLDKWLDGTWGT
+534 ATDLDKWLDGTWGT

-559 RFLQENLIYYERI
+559 RFLQENLLFYERI

-582 GSDYVSTLSLL
+582 GSDYISTMSLL

-619 MYSTVADNETENST
+619 MYSTVADNETEDST

-650 GNPFA
+650 VNPFA

-670 YFNQGNLYLKRAKP
+670 YFNQGNLYLKRAMP

-722 RREDIFAG
+722 RREDIFSG
-730 AVDKPN
+730 AVDKTN
-736 WNFTNVVGKELV
+736 WNFTNVVDKELV
-748 ATPYGTYDAYKII
+748 VTPYGSFDAYKII
-761 TSHSRS
+761 TSHSKS
-767 EYFNGRI
+767 DFFNGNI
-774 ENARFDHNKLIF
+774 EMARFDHGKLIF
-786 WVAPDV
+786 WVAPDT

-811 SDGDGTDNKTD
+811 SDGDGTDNLTD
-822 TDDDNDGVLDTA
+822 TDDDNDGVLDVD

-843 STDDNNDGRADEDE
+843 STDNNNDGRADEDE

>member
-1 MGGVKKLLSLLLFSY
+1 MGWGLKSF
-16 VLLIFLIPI
+16 LIFVISIFLLTLTFSTSVLASEPFSNDNI
-25 DETIDKNYDS
+25 KNCV
-35 QNPALQEC
+35 QN
-43 NERNYQKIDFLN
+43 NYNNLDFLEISN
-55 VRNIQ
+55 LND
-60 TFLFNEKFFDG
+60 FLDKEGF
-71 KINGYFDENLLS
+71 LS
-83 SVKKFQ
+83 GEIKSYMTTSLKLAIKNFQ
-89 EFVGIRIDG
+89 RFVGIRVDG

-109 AYNNCTRT
+109 SFNSCTKA
-117 VEADLKQCSGY
+117 VEAELIECSGY
-128 LAYKECTFFV
+128 LAYKECTFFM
-138 NAIKKVDEITLPIST
+138 NEILEVSSQPTPVA
-153 STTTIYKP
+153 TTTISPP
-161 VCDDAT
+161 VCNDET
-167 FQPYTLYTESGNANT
+167 FEPYTLYSSSGDGIT

-189 SDALEAG
+189 SDAIALD
-196 YVHYSNPVPPSPS
+196 YTYKVNPKPAS
-209 SSSSSS
+209 SSSEVFST
-215 SSLTISNLTG
+215 SLVISNLNATIS
-225 TVSIDENQKSV
+225 VDENQKSV
-236 VTISASG
+236 VTVNATG
-243 TGGLSYALSGTDAH
+243 TGGLTYSLSGTDAH
-257 LMSVNS
+257 LMSIDG
-263 SGVVTLN
+263 SGVITLN

-279 SYTATATVTD
+279 SYSATVGVSD
-289 SVTSTSKTLS
+289 SVGSTSKSLN
-299 VSVADITEYTTINIR
+299 VSINDVTEYTTINIR

-332 GSVVCG
+332 GSLICG

-343 LLDSTRTE
+343 LLDATRSE

-360 SNSDIDLRI
+360 SISDVDLRI

-380 TSTESGYLTS
+380 TSTESGYLNS

-433 INGIPNTK
+433 INGIPYAK
-441 NHLTSRGVIR
+441 NHMTSKGVIR
-451 SFGAF
+451 SFSAF
-456 AHELGHSLGLN
+456 GHELGHSLGLN

-493 NIGTPLSYD
+493 NIGTVLSYN
-502 GLTCFIYSN
+502 GTSCFLYSN
-511 PDKLCPTQAERDAR
+511 PDKLCPTQAERDTR
-525 ELLGLFDPS
+525 ETQGLFDPS

-559 RFLQENLIYYERI
+559 RFIQENLIYYERI

-650 GNPFA
+650 VNPFA
-655 WEEKTGYNARVGYQF
+655 WEDKTGYNARVGYQF

-730 AVDKPN
+730 AVDKTN
-736 WNFTNVVGKELV
+736 WNFTNVVDKELV
-748 ATPYGTYDAYKII
+748 VTPYGTFDAYKII
-761 TSHSRS
+761 TSHSKS
-767 EYFNGRI
+767 HFFNGNI
-774 ENARFDHNKLIF
+774 ENARFDHGKLIF
-786 WVAPDV
+786 WVAPDT

-811 SDGDGTDNKTD
+811 SDGDGTDNLTD
-822 TDDDNDGVLDTA
+822 TDDDNDGVLDVD

-843 STDDNNDGRADEDE
+843 STDNNNDGRADEDE

>member
-1 MGGVKKLLSLLLFSY
+1 MGWRTNSF
-16 VLLIFLIPI
+16 LIFVISIFFLTLTFSISVVASEPLPNDNI
-25 DETIDKNYDS
+25 QDCVPYNYKNT
-35 QNPALQEC
+35 
-43 NERNYQKIDFLN
+43 DFLEITN
-55 VRNIQ
+55 LNY
-60 TFLFNEKFFDG
+60 FLDSEGFLSG
-71 KINGYFDENLLS
+71 KIESYMTTNLKLAI
-83 SVKKFQ
+83 KNFQ
-89 EFVGIRIDG
+89 RFVGIRVDG

-109 AYNNCTRT
+109 SFNNCTQA
-117 VEADLKQCSGY
+117 VEAELIECSGY
-128 LAYKECTFFV
+128 LAYKECTFFMNEIFEV
-138 NAIKKVDEITLPIST
+138 SSEPAPVTTATQVCNDE
-153 STTTIYKP
+153 
-161 VCDDAT
+161 T
-167 FQPYTLYTESGNANT
+167 FEPYTLYTLSGDANT
-182 VMSCKNE
+182 VMSCRNE
-189 SDALEAG
+189 KDALASG
-196 YVHYSNPVPPSPS
+196 YINYVNPKPTPS
-209 SSSSSS
+209 STETESTSSQGGST
-215 SSLTISNLTG
+215 SLVILNLNSTI
-225 TVSIDENQKSV
+225 SIDENQKSI
-236 VTISASG
+236 VTVNATG
-243 TGGLSYALSGTDAH
+243 TGGLTYTLSGTDAH
-257 LMSVNS
+257 LMSING
-263 SGVVTLN
+263 SGVITLN

-279 SYTATATVTD
+279 SYTATVGVSD
-289 SVTSTSKTLS
+289 SVGSTSKSLN
-299 VSVADITEYTTINIR
+299 VSINDVTEYTTINIR

-332 GSVVCG
+332 GSLICG

-343 LLDSTRTE
+343 LLDATRSE

-360 SNSDIDLRI
+360 SISDVDLRI

-380 TSTESGYLTS
+380 TSTESGYINS

-433 INGIPNTK
+433 INGIPYAK
-441 NHLTSRGVIR
+441 NHMTSKGVIR
-451 SFGAF
+451 SFNAF
-456 AHELGHSLGLN
+456 GHELGHSLGLN

-474 EAATFEAG
+474 EAATYEAG

-493 NIGTPLSYD
+493 NIGTVLSYN
-502 GLTCFIYSN
+502 GISCFLYSN
-511 PDKLCPTQAERDAR
+511 PDKLCPTQAERDTR
-525 ELLGLFDPS
+525 ETQGLFDPS

-548 IPAGTSQYDSS
+548 IPAGTSQADSS
-559 RFLQENLIYYERI
+559 RFLQENLLFYERI
-572 IPNTNYGVTV
+572 IPKTNYGVTV
-582 GSDYVSTLSLL
+582 GSDYVSTMSLL

-619 MYSTVADNETENST
+619 MYSTVADNETEDST

-650 GNPFA
+650 VNPFA

-670 YFNQGNLYLKRAKP
+670 YFNQGNLYLKRAMP

-730 AVDKPN
+730 AVDKTN
-736 WNFTNVVGKELV
+736 WNFTNVVDKELV
-748 ATPYGTYDAYKII
+748 VTPYGTFDAYKII
-761 TSHSRS
+761 TSHSKS
-767 EYFNGRI
+767 HFFNGNI

-786 WVAPDV
+786 WVAPDT

-811 SDGDGTDNKTD
+811 SDGDGTDNLTD
-822 TDDDNDGVLDTA
+822 TDDDNDGVLDVD

-843 STDDNNDGRADEDE
+843 STDNNNDGRADEDE

>member
-1 MGGVKKLLSLLLFSY
+1 MGWGLKSF
-16 VLLIFLIPI
+16 LIFVISIFLLTLTFSTSVLASEPFSNDNI
-25 DETIDKNYDS
+25 KNCV
-35 QNPALQEC
+35 QN
-43 NERNYQKIDFLN
+43 NYNNLDFLEISN
-55 VRNIQ
+55 LND
-60 TFLFNEKFFDG
+60 FLDKEGFLSGE
-71 KINGYFDENLLS
+71 INSYMTTSLKLAIKN
-83 SVKKFQ
+83 FQ
-89 EFVGIRIDG
+89 RFVGIRVDG

-109 AYNNCTRT
+109 SFNSCTKA
-117 VEADLKQCSGY
+117 VEAELIECSGY
-128 LAYKECTFFV
+128 LAYKECTFFM
-138 NAIKKVDEITLPIST
+138 NEILEVSSQPTPVA
-153 STTTIYKP
+153 TTTISPP
-161 VCDDAT
+161 VCNDET
-167 FQPYTLYTESGNANT
+167 FEPYTLYSSSGDGIT

-189 SDALEAG
+189 SDAIALD
-196 YVHYSNPVPPSPS
+196 YTYKVNPKPAS
-209 SSSSSS
+209 SSSEVFST
-215 SSLTISNLTG
+215 SLVISNLNATIS
-225 TVSIDENQKSV
+225 VDENQKSV
-236 VTISASG
+236 VTVNATG
-243 TGGLSYALSGTDAH
+243 TGGLTYSLSGTDAH
-257 LMSVNS
+257 LMSIDG
-263 SGVVTLN
+263 SGVITLN

-279 SYTATATVTD
+279 SYSATVGVSD
-289 SVTSTSKTLS
+289 SVGSTSKSLN
-299 VSVADITEYTTINIR
+299 VSINDVTEYTTINIR

-332 GSVVCG
+332 GSLICG

-343 LLDSTRTE
+343 LLDATRSE

-360 SNSDIDLRI
+360 SISDVDLRI

-380 TSTESGYLTS
+380 TSTESGYLNS

-433 INGIPNTK
+433 INGIPYAK
-441 NHLTSRGVIR
+441 NHMTSKGVIR
-451 SFGAF
+451 SFNAF
-456 AHELGHSLGLN
+456 GHELGHSLGLN

-474 EAATFEAG
+474 EAATYEAG

-493 NIGTPLSYD
+493 NIGTVLSYN
-502 GLTCFIYSN
+502 GTSCFLYSN
-511 PDKLCPTQAERDAR
+511 PDKLCPTQAERDTR
-525 ELLGLFDPS
+525 EAQGLFDPS

-548 IPAGTSQYDSS
+548 IPAGTSQADSS
-559 RFLQENLIYYERI
+559 RFLQENLIYYERL

-582 GSDYVSTLSLL
+582 GSDYVSTMSLL

-650 GNPFA
+650 VNPFA
-655 WEEKTGYNARVGYQF
+655 WEDKTGYNARVGYQF

-730 AVDKPN
+730 AVDKTN
-736 WNFTNVVGKELV
+736 WNFTNVVDKELV
-748 ATPYGTYDAYKII
+748 VTPYGTFDAYKII
-761 TSHSRS
+761 TSHSKS
-767 EYFNGRI
+767 HFFNGNI
-774 ENARFDHNKLIF
+774 ENARFDHGKLIF
-786 WVAPDV
+786 WVAPDT

-811 SDGDGTDNKTD
+811 SDGDGTDNLTD
-822 TDDDNDGVLDTA
+822 TDDDNDGVLDVD

-843 STDDNNDGRADEDE
+843 STDNNNDGRADEDE

>member
-1 MGGVKKLLSLLLFSY
+1 MGWRTNSF
-16 VLLIFLIPI
+16 LIFVISIFFLTLTFSISVEASEPFPNDNI
-25 DETIDKNYDS
+25 QDCVQNNYKNT
-35 QNPALQEC
+35 
-43 NERNYQKIDFLN
+43 DFLEITN
-55 VRNIQ
+55 LNY
-60 TFLFNEKFFDG
+60 FLDKEGFLSG
-71 KINGYFDENLLS
+71 KIESYMTTNLKLAI
-83 SVKKFQ
+83 KNFQ
-89 EFVGIRIDG
+89 RFVGIRVDG

-109 AYNNCTRT
+109 SFNNCTQA
-117 VEADLKQCSGY
+117 VEAELIECSGY
-128 LAYKECTFFV
+128 LAYKECTFFMNEIFEV
-138 NAIKKVDEITLPIST
+138 SSEPAPVTTATQVCNDE
-153 STTTIYKP
+153 
-161 VCDDAT
+161 T
-167 FQPYTLYTESGNANT
+167 FEPYTLYTLSGDANT
-182 VMSCKNE
+182 VMSCRNE
-189 SDALEAG
+189 KDALASG
-196 YVHYSNPVPPSPS
+196 YINYVNPKPTPS
-209 SSSSSS
+209 STETEST
-215 SSLTISNLTG
+215 SLVILNLNSTI
-225 TVSIDENQKSV
+225 SIDENQKSI
-236 VTISASG
+236 VTVNATG
-243 TGGLSYALSGTDAH
+243 TGGLTYTLSGTDAH
-257 LMSVNS
+257 LMSING
-263 SGVVTLN
+263 SGVITLN

-279 SYTATATVTD
+279 SYTATVGVSD
-289 SVTSTSKTLS
+289 SVGSTSKSLN
-299 VSVADITEYTTINIR
+299 VSINDVTEYTTINIR

-332 GSVVCG
+332 GSLICG

-343 LLDSTRTE
+343 LLDATRSE

-360 SNSDIDLRI
+360 SISDVDLRI

-380 TSTESGYLTS
+380 TSTESGYINS

-433 INGIPNTK
+433 INGIPYAK
-441 NHLTSRGVIR
+441 NHMTSKGVIR
-451 SFGAF
+451 SFNAF
-456 AHELGHSLGLN
+456 GHELGHSLGLN

-474 EAATFEAG
+474 EAATYEAG

-493 NIGTPLSYD
+493 NIGTVLSYN
-502 GLTCFIYSN
+502 GTSCFLYSN
-511 PDKLCPTQAERDAR
+511 PDKLCPTQAERDTR
-525 ELLGLFDPS
+525 ETQGLFDPS

-548 IPAGTSQYDSS
+548 IPAGTSQADSS
-559 RFLQENLIYYERI
+559 RFLQENLLFYERI
-572 IPNTNYGVTV
+572 IPKTNYGVTV
-582 GSDYVSTLSLL
+582 GSDYVSTMSLL

-619 MYSTVADNETENST
+619 MYSTVADNETEDST

-650 GNPFA
+650 VNPFA

-670 YFNQGNLYLKRAKP
+670 YFNQGNLYLKRAMP

-730 AVDKPN
+730 AVDKTN
-736 WNFTNVVGKELV
+736 WNFTNVVDKELV
-748 ATPYGTYDAYKII
+748 VTPYGTFDAYKII
-761 TSHSRS
+761 TSHSKS
-767 EYFNGRI
+767 HFFNGNI

-786 WVAPDV
+786 WVAPDT

-811 SDGDGTDNKTD
+811 SDGDGTDNLTD
-822 TDDDNDGVLDTA
+822 TDDDNDGVLDVD

-843 STDDNNDGRADEDE
+843 STDNNNDGRADEDE

>member
-1 MGGVKKLLSLLLFSY
+1 MIFVISIFVLTITFPISVVASEPFSNDNIENC
-16 VLLIFLIPI
+16 V
-25 DETIDKNYDS
+25 
-35 QNPALQEC
+35 QNKY
-43 NERNYQKIDFLN
+43 NKTDFLKITN
-55 VRNIQ
+55 LND
-60 TFLFNEKFFDG
+60 FLDKEGFLNG
-71 KINGYFDENLLS
+71 KIKSYMTISLKLAIKN
-83 SVKKFQ
+83 FQ
-89 EFVGIRIDG
+89 RFVGIRVDG
-98 IIGPSTHKAMT
+98 IIGPSTHKALT
-109 AYNNCTRT
+109 SFNSCTRT
-117 VEADLKQCSGY
+117 VEAELIECSGY
-128 LAYKECTFFV
+128 LAYKECTFFM
-138 NAIKKVDEITLPIST
+138 DEISEVSSDPVPIVT
-153 STTTIYKP
+153 NTIPPP
-161 VCDDAT
+161 VCNDET
-167 FQPYTLYTESGNANT
+167 FEPYTLYTLYGEGNT

-189 SDALEAG
+189 SDALASG
-196 YVHYSNPVPPSPS
+196 YVYYANPKPPPPSS
-209 SSSSSS
+209 ESTST
-215 SSLTISNLTG
+215 SLVILNLNSTI
-225 TVSIDENQKSV
+225 SIDENQKSI
-236 VTISASG
+236 VTVNATG
-243 TGGLSYALSGTDAH
+243 TGGLTYTLSGTDAH
-257 LMSVNS
+257 LMSING
-263 SGVVTLN
+263 SGVITLN
-270 SNADYEQKT
+270 SNADYEQKS
-279 SYTATATVTD
+279 SYTATVGVSD
-289 SVTSTSKTLS
+289 SVGSTSKSLN
-299 VSVADITEYTTINIR
+299 VSINDVTEYTTINIR

-332 GSVVCG
+332 GSIICG

-343 LLDSTRTE
+343 LLDATRTE

-360 SNSDIDLRI
+360 STSDVDLRI

-380 TSTESGYLTS
+380 TSTESGYLNS

-433 INGIPNTK
+433 INGIPYAK
-441 NHLTSRGVIR
+441 NHMTSKGVIR
-451 SFGAF
+451 SFSAF
-456 AHELGHSLGLN
+456 GHELGHSLGLN

-474 EAATFEAG
+474 EAATYEAG

-493 NIGTPLSYD
+493 NIGTVLSYN
-502 GLTCFIYSN
+502 GTSCFLYSN
-511 PDKLCPTQAERDAR
+511 PDKLCPTQAERDTR
-525 ELLGLFDPS
+525 EAQGLFDPS

-548 IPAGTSQYDSS
+548 IPAGTSQADSS
-559 RFLQENLIYYERI
+559 RFLQENLIYYERL

-582 GSDYVSTLSLL
+582 GSDYVSTMSLL

-650 GNPFA
+650 VNPFA

-670 YFNQGNLYLKRAKP
+670 YFNQGNLYLKRAMP

-705 INKYMKI
+705 LNKYMKI

-730 AVDKPN
+730 AVDKTN
-736 WNFTNVVGKELV
+736 WNFTNVVDKELV
-748 ATPYGTYDAYKII
+748 VTPYGTFDAYKII
-761 TSHSRS
+761 TSHSKS
-767 EYFNGRI
+767 HFFNGNI

-786 WVAPDV
+786 WVAPDT

-811 SDGDGTDNKTD
+811 SDGDGTDNLTD
-822 TDDDNDGVLDTA
+822 TDDDNDGVLDVD

-843 STDDNNDGRADEDE
+843 STDNNNDGRADEDE

>member
-1 MGGVKKLLSLLLFSY
+1 MGWGLKSFIIFVIS
-16 VLLIFLIPI
+16 IFLLTLTFSTSVLASEPFSNDNI
-25 DETIDKNYDS
+25 KNCV
-35 QNPALQEC
+35 QN
-43 NERNYQKIDFLN
+43 NYNNLDFLEISN
-55 VRNIQ
+55 LNY
-60 TFLFNEKFFDG
+60 FLEKEGFLSG
-71 KINGYFDENLLS
+71 EINSYMTTSLKLAIKN
-83 SVKKFQ
+83 FQ
-89 EFVGIRIDG
+89 RFVGIRVDG

-109 AYNNCTRT
+109 SFNSCTKA
-117 VEADLKQCSGY
+117 VEAELIECSGY
-128 LAYKECTFFV
+128 LAYKECTFFMY
-138 NAIKKVDEITLPIST
+138 EIIEVSSQPTPVA
-153 STTTIYKP
+153 TTTISPP
-161 VCDDAT
+161 VCNDET
-167 FQPYTLYTESGNANT
+167 FEPYTLYSSSGDGIT

-189 SDALEAG
+189 SDAIALD
-196 YVHYSNPVPPSPS
+196 YTYKVNPKPAS
-209 SSSSSS
+209 SSSEVFST
-215 SSLTISNLTG
+215 SLVISNLNATIS
-225 TVSIDENQKSV
+225 VDENQKSV
-236 VTISASG
+236 VTVNATG
-243 TGGLSYALSGTDAH
+243 TGGLTYSLSGTDAH
-257 LMSVNS
+257 LMSIDG
-263 SGVVTLN
+263 SGVITLN

-279 SYTATATVTD
+279 SYSATVGVSD
-289 SVTSTSKTLS
+289 SVGSTSKSLN
-299 VSVADITEYTTINIR
+299 VSINDVTEYTTINIR
-314 SWYDDATLPN
+314 SWYDDVTLPN
-324 CQDNIIEN
+324 CVNLILEN
-332 GSVVCG
+332 GSPICG

-343 LLDSTRTE
+343 LLDATRAE

-360 SNSDIDLRI
+360 SYSDVDLRI

-433 INGIPNTK
+433 INGIPYAK
-441 NHLTSRGVIR
+441 NHMTSTGVIR
-451 SFGAF
+451 SFSAF

-493 NIGTPLSYD
+493 NIGTVLSYN
-502 GLTCFIYSN
+502 GTSCFLYSN
-511 PDKLCPTQAERDAR
+511 PDKLCPTQAERDTR
-525 ELLGLFDPS
+525 EAQGLFDPS
-534 GTDLDKWLDGTWGT
+534 ATDLDKWLDGTWGT

-559 RFLQENLIYYERI
+559 RFLQENLLFYERI
-572 IPNTNYGVTV
+572 IPKTNYGVTV
-582 GSDYVSTLSLL
+582 GSDYVSTMSLL

-619 MYSTVADNETENST
+619 MYSTVADNETEDST

-650 GNPFA
+650 VNPFA

-730 AVDKPN
+730 AVDKTN
-736 WNFTNVVGKELV
+736 WNFTNVVDKELV
-748 ATPYGTYDAYKII
+748 VTPYGTFDAYKII
-761 TSHSRS
+761 TSHSKS
-767 EYFNGRI
+767 HFFNGNI

-786 WVAPDV
+786 WVAPDT

-811 SDGDGTDNKTD
+811 SDGDGTDNLTD
-822 TDDDNDGVLDTA
+822 TDDDNDGVLDVD

-843 STDDNNDGRADEDE
+843 STDNNNDGRADEDE

>member
-1 MGGVKKLLSLLLFSY
+1 MGWGLKSF
-16 VLLIFLIPI
+16 LIFVI
-25 DETIDKNYDS
+25 TIFLLTLTFSTSVLASEPFSNDKIKNCVQNNY
-35 QNPALQEC
+35 NNL
-43 NERNYQKIDFLN
+43 DFLEISN
-55 VRNIQ
+55 LND
-60 TFLFNEKFFDG
+60 FLDKEGFLSGE
-71 KINGYFDENLLS
+71 INSYMTTSLKLAIKN
-83 SVKKFQ
+83 FQ
-89 EFVGIRIDG
+89 RFVGIRVDG

-109 AYNNCTRT
+109 SFNSCTKA
-117 VEADLKQCSGY
+117 VEAELIECSGY
-128 LAYKECTFFV
+128 LAYKECTFFM
-138 NAIKKVDEITLPIST
+138 NEILEVSSQPTPVA
-153 STTTIYKP
+153 TTTISPP
-161 VCDDAT
+161 VCNDET
-167 FQPYTLYTESGNANT
+167 FEPYTLYSSSGDGIT

-189 SDALEAG
+189 SDAIALD
-196 YVHYSNPVPPSPS
+196 YTYKVNPKPAS
-209 SSSSSS
+209 SSSEVFST
-215 SSLTISNLTG
+215 SLVISNLNATIS
-225 TVSIDENQKSV
+225 VDENQKSV
-236 VTISASG
+236 VTVNATG
-243 TGGLSYALSGTDAH
+243 TGGLTYSLSGTDAH
-257 LMSVNS
+257 LMSIDG
-263 SGVVTLN
+263 SGVITLN

-279 SYTATATVTD
+279 SYSATVGVSD
-289 SVTSTSKTLS
+289 SVGSTSKSLN
-299 VSVADITEYTTINIR
+299 VSINDVTEYTTINIR

-343 LLDSTRTE
+343 LLDATRTE

-369 NLLPPLEWTSL
+369 NLLSPLEWTSL

-433 INGIPNTK
+433 INGIPYAK
-441 NHLTSRGVIR
+441 NHMTSTGVIR
-451 SFGAF
+451 SFSAF

-493 NIGTPLSYD
+493 NIGTTLSYN

-511 PDKLCPTQAERDAR
+511 PDKLCPTQAERDTR
-525 ELLGLFDPS
+525 EDQGLFDPS

-559 RFLQENLIYYERI
+559 RFIQENLIYYERI

-650 GNPFA
+650 VNPFA

-670 YFNQGNLYLKRAKP
+670 YFNQGNLYLKRAMP

-722 RREDIFAG
+722 RREDIFSG
-730 AVDKPN
+730 AVDKTN
-736 WNFTNVVGKELV
+736 WNFTNVVDKELV
-748 ATPYGTYDAYKII
+748 VTPYGTFDAYKII
-761 TSHSRS
+761 TSHSKS
-767 EYFNGRI
+767 HFFNGNI
-774 ENARFDHNKLIF
+774 ENARFDHSKLIF
-786 WVAPDV
+786 WVAPDT

-811 SDGDGTDNKTD
+811 SDGDGTDNLTD
-822 TDDDNDGVLDTA
+822 TDDDNDGVLDVD

-843 STDDNNDGRADEDE
+843 STDNNNDGRADEDE

>member
-1 MGGVKKLLSLLLFSY
+1 MGWGLKSFIIFVIS
-16 VLLIFLIPI
+16 IFLLTLTFSTSVLASEPFSNDNI
-25 DETIDKNYDS
+25 KNCV
-35 QNPALQEC
+35 QN
-43 NERNYQKIDFLN
+43 NYNNLDFLEISN
-55 VRNIQ
+55 LND
-60 TFLFNEKFFDG
+60 FLDKEGF
-71 KINGYFDENLLS
+71 LS
-83 SVKKFQ
+83 GEIKSYMTTSLKLAIKNFQ
-89 EFVGIRIDG
+89 RFVGIRVDG

-109 AYNNCTRT
+109 SFNSCTKA
-117 VEADLKQCSGY
+117 VEAELIECSGY
-128 LAYKECTFFV
+128 LAYKECTFFM
-138 NAIKKVDEITLPIST
+138 NEILEVSSQPTPVA
-153 STTTIYKP
+153 TTTISPP
-161 VCDDAT
+161 VCNDET
-167 FQPYTLYTESGNANT
+167 FEPYTLYSSSGDGIT

-189 SDALEAG
+189 SDAIALD
-196 YVHYSNPVPPSPS
+196 YTYKVNPKPAS
-209 SSSSSS
+209 SSSEVFST
-215 SSLTISNLTG
+215 SLVISNLNATIS
-225 TVSIDENQKSV
+225 VDENQKSV
-236 VTISASG
+236 VTVNATG
-243 TGGLSYALSGTDAH
+243 TGGLTYSLSGTDAH
-257 LMSVNS
+257 LMSIDG
-263 SGVVTLN
+263 SGVITLN

-279 SYTATATVTD
+279 SYSATVGVSD
-289 SVTSTSKTLS
+289 SVGSTSKSLN
-299 VSVADITEYTTINIR
+299 VSINDVTEYTTINIR
-314 SWYDDATLPN
+314 SWYDDVTLPN
-324 CQDNIIEN
+324 CVNLILEN
-332 GSVVCG
+332 GSPICG

-343 LLDSTRTE
+343 LLDATRAE

-360 SNSDIDLRI
+360 SYSDVDLRI

-380 TSTESGYLTS
+380 TSTESGYLNS

-433 INGIPNTK
+433 INGIPYAK
-441 NHLTSRGVIR
+441 NHMTSTGVIR
-451 SFGAF
+451 SFSAF

-493 NIGTPLSYD
+493 NIGTVLSYN
-502 GLTCFIYSN
+502 GTSCFIYSN
-511 PDKLCPTQAERDAR
+511 PDKLCPTQAERDTR
-525 ELLGLFDPS
+525 EAQGLFDPS
-534 GTDLDKWLDGTWGT
+534 ATDLDKWLDGTWGT

-559 RFLQENLIYYERI
+559 RFLQENLLFYERI
-572 IPNTNYGVTV
+572 IPNTNYGVTI
-582 GSDYVSTLSLL
+582 GSDYVSTMSLL

-650 GNPFA
+650 VNPFA

-670 YFNQGNLYLKRAKP
+670 YFNQGNLYLKRAMP

-730 AVDKPN
+730 AVDKTN
-736 WNFTNVVGKELV
+736 WNFTNVVDKELV
-748 ATPYGTYDAYKII
+748 VTPYGTFDAYKII
-761 TSHSRS
+761 TSHSKS
-767 EYFNGRI
+767 HFFNGNI

-786 WVAPDV
+786 WVAPDT

-811 SDGDGTDNKTD
+811 SDGDGTDNLTD
-822 TDDDNDGVLDTA
+822 TDDDNDGVLDVD

-843 STDDNNDGRADEDE
+843 STDNNNDGRADEDE

>member
-1 MGGVKKLLSLLLFSY
+1 MGWGLKSF
-16 VLLIFLIPI
+16 LIFVI
-25 DETIDKNYDS
+25 TIFLLTLTFSTSVLASEPFSNDNIKNCV
-35 QNPALQEC
+35 QN
-43 NERNYQKIDFLN
+43 NYNNLDFLEISN
-55 VRNIQ
+55 LND
-60 TFLFNEKFFDG
+60 FLDKEGFLSGE
-71 KINGYFDENLLS
+71 INSYMTTSLKLAIKN
-83 SVKKFQ
+83 FQ
-89 EFVGIRIDG
+89 RFVGIRVDG

-109 AYNNCTRT
+109 SFNSCTKA
-117 VEADLKQCSGY
+117 VEAELIECSGY
-128 LAYKECTFFV
+128 LAYKECTFFM
-138 NAIKKVDEITLPIST
+138 NEILEVSSQPTPVE
-153 STTTIYKP
+153 TTTISPP
-161 VCDDAT
+161 VCNDET
-167 FQPYTLYTESGNANT
+167 FEPYTLYSSSGDGIT

-189 SDALEAG
+189 SDAIALD
-196 YVHYSNPVPPSPS
+196 YTYKVNPKPAS
-209 SSSSSS
+209 SSSEVFST
-215 SSLTISNLTG
+215 SLVISNLNATIS
-225 TVSIDENQKSV
+225 VDENQKSV
-236 VTISASG
+236 VTVNATG
-243 TGGLSYALSGTDAH
+243 TGGLTYSLSGTDAH
-257 LMSVNS
+257 LMSIDG
-263 SGVVTLN
+263 SGVITLN

-279 SYTATATVTD
+279 SYSATVGVSD
-289 SVTSTSKTLS
+289 SVGSTSKSLN
-299 VSVADITEYTTINIR
+299 VSINDVTEYTTINIR
-314 SWYDDATLPN
+314 SWYDDVTLPN
-324 CQDNIIEN
+324 CVNLILEN
-332 GSVVCG
+332 GSPICG

-343 LLDSTRTE
+343 LLDATRAE

-360 SNSDIDLRI
+360 SYSDVDLRI

-433 INGIPNTK
+433 INGIPYAK
-441 NHLTSRGVIR
+441 NHMTSTGVIR
-451 SFGAF
+451 SFSAF

-493 NIGTPLSYD
+493 NIGTVLSYN
-502 GLTCFIYSN
+502 GISCFLYSN
-511 PDKLCPTQAERDAR
+511 PDKLCPTQAERDTR
-525 ELLGLFDPS
+525 EAQGLFDPS

-730 AVDKPN
+730 AVDKTN
-736 WNFTNVVGKELV
+736 WNFTNVVDKELV
-748 ATPYGTYDAYKII
+748 VTPYGTFDAYKII
-761 TSHSRS
+761 TSHSKS
-767 EYFNGRI
+767 HFFNGNI
-774 ENARFDHNKLIF
+774 ENARFDHGKLIF
-786 WVAPDV
+786 WVAPDT

-811 SDGDGTDNKTD
+811 SDGDGTDNLTD
-822 TDDDNDGVLDTA
+822 TDDDNDGVLDVD

-843 STDDNNDGRADEDE
+843 STDNNNDGRADEDE

>member
-1 MGGVKKLLSLLLFSY
+1 MGWGLKSFIIFVIS
-16 VLLIFLIPI
+16 IFLLTLTFSTSVLASEPFSNDNI
-25 DETIDKNYDS
+25 KNCV
-35 QNPALQEC
+35 QN
-43 NERNYQKIDFLN
+43 NYNNLDFLEISN
-55 VRNIQ
+55 LND
-60 TFLFNEKFFDG
+60 FLDKEGF
-71 KINGYFDENLLS
+71 LS
-83 SVKKFQ
+83 GEIKSYMTTSLKLAIKNFQ
-89 EFVGIRIDG
+89 RSVGIRVDG

-109 AYNNCTRT
+109 SFNSCTKA
-117 VEADLKQCSGY
+117 VEAELIECSGY
-128 LAYKECTFFV
+128 LAYKECTFFM
-138 NAIKKVDEITLPIST
+138 NEILEVSSQPTPVP
-153 STTTIYKP
+153 TTTISPP
-161 VCDDAT
+161 VCNDET
-167 FQPYTLYTESGNANT
+167 FEPYTLYSSSGDGIT

-189 SDALEAG
+189 SDAIALD
-196 YVHYSNPVPPSPS
+196 YTYKVNPKPAS
-209 SSSSSS
+209 SSSEVFST
-215 SSLTISNLTG
+215 SLVISNLNATIS
-225 TVSIDENQKSV
+225 VDENQKSV
-236 VTISASG
+236 VTVNATG
-243 TGGLSYALSGTDAH
+243 TGGLTYSLSGTDAH
-257 LMSVNS
+257 LMSIDG
-263 SGVVTLN
+263 SGVITLN

-279 SYTATATVTD
+279 SYSATVGVSD
-289 SVTSTSKTLS
+289 SVGSTSKSLN
-299 VSVADITEYTTINIR
+299 VSINDVTEYTTINIR

-332 GSVVCG
+332 GSIICG

-343 LLDSTRTE
+343 LLDATRTE

-360 SNSDIDLRI
+360 SISDVDLRI

-433 INGIPNTK
+433 INGIPYAK
-441 NHLTSRGVIR
+441 NHMTSTGVIR
-451 SFGAF
+451 SFSAF

-493 NIGTPLSYD
+493 NIGTVLSYN
-502 GLTCFIYSN
+502 GTSCFIYSN
-511 PDKLCPTQAERDAR
+511 PDKLCPTQAERDTR
-525 ELLGLFDPS
+525 EAQGLFDPS
-534 GTDLDKWLDGTWGT
+534 ATDLDKWLDGTWGT

-559 RFLQENLIYYERI
+559 RFLQENLLFYERI
-572 IPNTNYGVTV
+572 IPNTNYGVTI
-582 GSDYVSTLSLL
+582 GSDYVSTMSLL

-650 GNPFA
+650 VNPFA
-655 WEEKTGYNARVGYQF
+655 WEDKTGYNARVGYQF

-730 AVDKPN
+730 AVDKTN
-736 WNFTNVVGKELV
+736 WNFTNVVDKELV
-748 ATPYGTYDAYKII
+748 VTPYGTFDAYKII
-761 TSHSRS
+761 TSHSKS
-767 EYFNGRI
+767 HFFNGNI

-786 WVAPDV
+786 WVAPDT

-811 SDGDGTDNKTD
+811 SDGDGTDNLTD
-822 TDDDNDGVLDTA
+822 TDDDNDGVLDVD

-843 STDDNNDGRADEDE
+843 STDNNNDGRADEDE

>member
-1 MGGVKKLLSLLLFSY
+1 MGWGLKSF
-16 VLLIFLIPI
+16 LIFVISIFLLTLTFSTSVLASEPFSNDNI
-25 DETIDKNYDS
+25 KNCV
-35 QNPALQEC
+35 QN
-43 NERNYQKIDFLN
+43 NYNNLDFLEISN
-55 VRNIQ
+55 LND
-60 TFLFNEKFFDG
+60 FLDKEGF
-71 KINGYFDENLLS
+71 LS
-83 SVKKFQ
+83 GEIKSYMTTSLKLAIKNFQ
-89 EFVGIRIDG
+89 RFVGIRVDG

-109 AYNNCTRT
+109 SFNSCTKA
-117 VEADLKQCSGY
+117 VEAELIECSGY
-128 LAYKECTFFV
+128 LAYKECTFFM
-138 NAIKKVDEITLPIST
+138 NEILEVSSQPTPVA
-153 STTTIYKP
+153 TTTISPP
-161 VCDDAT
+161 VCNDET
-167 FQPYTLYTESGNANT
+167 FEPYTLYSSSGDGIT

-189 SDALEAG
+189 SDAIALD
-196 YVHYSNPVPPSPS
+196 YTYKVNPKPAS
-209 SSSSSS
+209 SSSEVFST
-215 SSLTISNLTG
+215 SLVISNLNATIS
-225 TVSIDENQKSV
+225 VDENQKSV
-236 VTISASG
+236 VTVNATG
-243 TGGLSYALSGTDAH
+243 TGGLTYSLSGTDAH
-257 LMSVNS
+257 LMSIDG
-263 SGVVTLN
+263 SGVITLN

-279 SYTATATVTD
+279 SYSATVGVSD
-289 SVTSTSKTLS
+289 SVGSTSKSLN
-299 VSVADITEYTTINIR
+299 VSINDVTEYTTINIR

-332 GSVVCG
+332 GSLICG

-343 LLDSTRTE
+343 LLDATRSE

-360 SNSDIDLRI
+360 SISDVDLRI

-380 TSTESGYLTS
+380 TSTESGYLNS

-433 INGIPNTK
+433 INGIPYAK
-441 NHLTSRGVIR
+441 NHMTSKGVIR
-451 SFGAF
+451 SFNAF
-456 AHELGHSLGLN
+456 GHELGHSLGLN

-474 EAATFEAG
+474 EAATYEAG

-493 NIGTPLSYD
+493 NIGTALSYN

-511 PDKLCPTQAERDAR
+511 PDKLCPTQAERDTR
-525 ELLGLFDPS
+525 ENQGLFDPS

-559 RFLQENLIYYERI
+559 RFLQENLIFYERI
-572 IPNTNYGVTV
+572 IPNTNYGVTI
-582 GSDYVSTLSLL
+582 GSDYVSTMSLL

-650 GNPFA
+650 VNPFA
-655 WEEKTGYNARVGYQF
+655 WEDKTGYNARVGYQF

-730 AVDKPN
+730 AVDKTN
-736 WNFTNVVGKELV
+736 WNFTNVVDKELV
-748 ATPYGTYDAYKII
+748 VTPYGTFDAYKII
-761 TSHSRS
+761 TSHSKS
-767 EYFNGRI
+767 HFFNGNI
-774 ENARFDHNKLIF
+774 ENARFDHGKLIF
-786 WVAPDV
+786 WVAPDT

-811 SDGDGTDNKTD
+811 SDGDGTDNLTD
-822 TDDDNDGVLDTA
+822 TDDDNDGVLDVD

-843 STDDNNDGRADEDE
+843 STDNNNDGRADEDE

>member
-1 MGGVKKLLSLLLFSY
+1 MGWGLKSFIIFVIS
-16 VLLIFLIPI
+16 IFLLTLTFSTSVLASEPFSNDNI
-25 DETIDKNYDS
+25 KNCV
-35 QNPALQEC
+35 QN
-43 NERNYQKIDFLN
+43 NYNNLDFLEISN
-55 VRNIQ
+55 LND
-60 TFLFNEKFFDG
+60 FLDKEGF
-71 KINGYFDENLLS
+71 LS
-83 SVKKFQ
+83 GEIKSYMTTSLKLAIKNFQ
-89 EFVGIRIDG
+89 RFVGIRVDG

-109 AYNNCTRT
+109 SFNSCTKA
-117 VEADLKQCSGY
+117 VEAELIECSGY
-128 LAYKECTFFV
+128 LAYKECTFFM
-138 NAIKKVDEITLPIST
+138 NEILEVSSQPTPVA
-153 STTTIYKP
+153 TTTISPP
-161 VCDDAT
+161 VCNDET
-167 FQPYTLYTESGNANT
+167 FEPYTLYSSSGDGIT

-189 SDALEAG
+189 SDAIALD
-196 YVHYSNPVPPSPS
+196 YTYKVNPKPAS
-209 SSSSSS
+209 SSSEVFST
-215 SSLTISNLTG
+215 SLVISNLNATIS
-225 TVSIDENQKSV
+225 VDENQKSV
-236 VTISASG
+236 VTVNATG
-243 TGGLSYALSGTDAH
+243 TGGLTYSLSGTDAH
-257 LMSVNS
+257 LMSIDG
-263 SGVVTLN
+263 SGVITLN

-279 SYTATATVTD
+279 SYSATVGVSD
-289 SVTSTSKTLS
+289 SVGSTSKSLN
-299 VSVADITEYTTINIR
+299 VSINDVTEYTTINIR

-332 GSVVCG
+332 GSLICG

-343 LLDSTRTE
+343 LLDATRSE

-360 SNSDIDLRI
+360 SISDVDLRI

-380 TSTESGYLTS
+380 TSTESGYLNS

-433 INGIPNTK
+433 INGIPYAK
-441 NHLTSRGVIR
+441 NHMTSKGVIR
-451 SFGAF
+451 SFSAF
-456 AHELGHSLGLN
+456 GHELGHSLGLN

-474 EAATFEAG
+474 EAATYEAG

-493 NIGTPLSYD
+493 NIGTVLSYN
-502 GLTCFIYSN
+502 GTSCFLYSN
-511 PDKLCPTQAERDAR
+511 PDKLCPTQAERDTR
-525 ELLGLFDPS
+525 EDQGLFDPS

-548 IPAGTSQYDSS
+548 IPAGTSQADSS
-559 RFLQENLIYYERI
+559 RFLQENLIYYERL

-582 GSDYVSTLSLL
+582 GSDYVSTMSLL

-650 GNPFA
+650 VNPFA
-655 WEEKTGYNARVGYQF
+655 WEDKTGYNARVGYQF
-670 YFNQGNLYLKRAKP
+670 YFNQGNLYLKRAMP

-722 RREDIFAG
+722 RREDIFSG
-730 AVDKPN
+730 AVDKTN
-736 WNFTNVVGKELV
+736 WNFTNVVDKELV
-748 ATPYGTYDAYKII
+748 VTPYGTFDAYKII
-761 TSHSRS
+761 TSHSKS
-767 EYFNGRI
+767 HFFNGNI
-774 ENARFDHNKLIF
+774 ENARFDHGKLIF
-786 WVAPDV
+786 WVAPDT

-811 SDGDGTDNKTD
+811 SDGDGTDNLTD
-822 TDDDNDGVLDTA
+822 TDDDNDGVLDVD

-843 STDDNNDGRADEDE
+843 STDNNNDGRADEDE

>member
-1 MGGVKKLLSLLLFSY
+1 MGWGLKSFIIFVIS
-16 VLLIFLIPI
+16 IFLLTLTFSTSVLASEPFSNDNI
-25 DETIDKNYDS
+25 KNCV
-35 QNPALQEC
+35 QN
-43 NERNYQKIDFLN
+43 NYNNLDFLEISN
-55 VRNIQ
+55 LNY
-60 TFLFNEKFFDG
+60 FLEKEGFLSG
-71 KINGYFDENLLS
+71 EINSYMTTSLTLAIKN
-83 SVKKFQ
+83 FQ
-89 EFVGIRIDG
+89 RFVGIRVDG

-109 AYNNCTRT
+109 SFNSCTKA
-117 VEADLKQCSGY
+117 VEAELIECSGY
-128 LAYKECTFFV
+128 LAYKECTFFM
-138 NAIKKVDEITLPIST
+138 NEILEVSSQPTPVA
-153 STTTIYKP
+153 TTTISPP
-161 VCDDAT
+161 VCNDET
-167 FQPYTLYTESGNANT
+167 FEPYTLYSSSGDGIT

-189 SDALEAG
+189 SDAIALD
-196 YVHYSNPVPPSPS
+196 YTYKVNPKPAS
-209 SSSSSS
+209 SSSEVFST
-215 SSLTISNLTG
+215 SLVISNLNATIS
-225 TVSIDENQKSV
+225 VDENQKSV
-236 VTISASG
+236 VTVNATG
-243 TGGLSYALSGTDAH
+243 TGGLTYSLSGTDAH
-257 LMSVNS
+257 LMSIDG
-263 SGVVTLN
+263 SGVITLN

-279 SYTATATVTD
+279 SYSATVGVSD
-289 SVTSTSKTLS
+289 SVGSTSKSLN
-299 VSVADITEYTTINIR
+299 VSINDVTEYTTINIR

-332 GSVVCG
+332 GSLICG

-343 LLDSTRTE
+343 LLDATRSE

-360 SNSDIDLRI
+360 SISDVDLRI

-380 TSTESGYLTS
+380 TSTESGYLNS

-433 INGIPNTK
+433 INGIPYAK
-441 NHLTSRGVIR
+441 NHMTSKGVIR
-451 SFGAF
+451 SFNAF
-456 AHELGHSLGLN
+456 GHELGHSLGLN

-474 EAATFEAG
+474 EAATYEAG

-493 NIGTPLSYD
+493 NIGTVLSYN
-502 GLTCFIYSN
+502 GTSCFLYSN
-511 PDKLCPTQAERDAR
+511 PDKLCPTQAERDTR
-525 ELLGLFDPS
+525 ETQGLFDPS

-548 IPAGTSQYDSS
+548 IPAGTSQADSS
-559 RFLQENLIYYERI
+559 RFLQENLIYYERL

-582 GSDYVSTLSLL
+582 GSDYVSTMSLL

-650 GNPFA
+650 VNPFA
-655 WEEKTGYNARVGYQF
+655 WEDKTGYNARVGYQF

-730 AVDKPN
+730 AVDKTN
-736 WNFTNVVGKELV
+736 WNFTNVVDKELV
-748 ATPYGTYDAYKII
+748 VTPYGTFDAYKII
-761 TSHSRS
+761 TSHSKS
-767 EYFNGRI
+767 HFFNGNI
-774 ENARFDHNKLIF
+774 ENARFDHGKLIF
-786 WVAPDV
+786 WVAPDT

-811 SDGDGTDNKTD
+811 SDGDGTDNLTD
-822 TDDDNDGVLDTA
+822 TDDDNDGVLDVD

-843 STDDNNDGRADEDE
+843 STDNNNDGRADEDE

>member
-1 MGGVKKLLSLLLFSY
+1 MGWGLKSF
-16 VLLIFLIPI
+16 LIFVISIFLLTLTFSTSVLASEPFSNDNI
-25 DETIDKNYDS
+25 KNCV
-35 QNPALQEC
+35 QN
-43 NERNYQKIDFLN
+43 NYNNLDFLEISN
-55 VRNIQ
+55 LND
-60 TFLFNEKFFDG
+60 FLDKEGF
-71 KINGYFDENLLS
+71 LS
-83 SVKKFQ
+83 GEIKSYMTTSLKLAIKNFQ
-89 EFVGIRIDG
+89 RFVGIRVDG

-109 AYNNCTRT
+109 SFNSCTKA
-117 VEADLKQCSGY
+117 VEAELIECSGY
-128 LAYKECTFFV
+128 LAYKECTFFM
-138 NAIKKVDEITLPIST
+138 NEILEVSSQPTPVA
-153 STTTIYKP
+153 TTTISPP
-161 VCDDAT
+161 VCNDET
-167 FQPYTLYTESGNANT
+167 FQPYTLYSSSGDGIT

-189 SDALEAG
+189 SDAIALD
-196 YVHYSNPVPPSPS
+196 YTYKVNPKPVS
-209 SSSSSS
+209 SSSEVFST
-215 SSLTISNLTG
+215 SLVISNLNATIS
-225 TVSIDENQKSV
+225 VDENQKSV
-236 VTISASG
+236 VTVNATG
-243 TGGLSYALSGTDAH
+243 TGGLTYSLSGTDAH
-257 LMSVNS
+257 LMSIDG
-263 SGVVTLN
+263 SGVITLN

-279 SYTATATVTD
+279 SYSATVGVSD
-289 SVTSTSKTLS
+289 SVGSTSKSLN
-299 VSVADITEYTTINIR
+299 VSINDVTEYTTINIR

-332 GSVVCG
+332 GSVICG

-343 LLDSTRTE
+343 LLDSTRAE

-360 SNSDIDLRI
+360 SNSDVDLRI

-390 DTEDAINIFVGNEQI
+390 DTESSVNIFVGNEQI

-413 IQVPHLIQTWGQSSS
+413 IQVPHLIETWGQSSS

-433 INGIPNTK
+433 INGIPNPQ
-441 NHLTSRGVIR
+441 NHMTSKGVIR

-456 AHELGHSLGLN
+456 GHELGHSLGLN

-502 GLTCFIYSN
+502 GISCFIYSN
-511 PDKLCPTQAERDAR
+511 PDKLCPTQAERDTR
-525 ELLGLFDPS
+525 ELLGLFDSS
-534 GTDLDKWLDGTWGT
+534 GTDLDKWLDGTWGS
-548 IPAGTSQYDSS
+548 IPAGTSQADSS

-572 IPNTNYGVTV
+572 IPNTNYGVTA
-582 GSDYVSTLSLL
+582 GTDYVSTMSLL

-650 GNPFA
+650 GNIFA
-655 WEEKTGYNARVGYQF
+655 WEGKTGYNARVGYQF

-684 IYEFATNTQ
+684 IYEFATNSQ

-722 RREDIFAG
+722 QREDIMFG
-730 AVDKPN
+730 AVDKTN
-736 WNFTNVVGKELV
+736 WNFTNVVDKELV
-748 ATPYGTYDAYKII
+748 VTPYGTYDAYKII
-761 TSHSRS
+761 TSHSKS
-767 EYFNGRI
+767 HFFNGNI

-786 WVAPDV
+786 WVAPDT

-811 SDGDGTDNKTD
+811 SDGDGTDNLID
-822 TDDDNDGVLDTA
+822 TDDDNDGVLDVD

-843 STDDNNDGRADEDE
+843 STDNNNDGRADEDE

>member
-1 MGGVKKLLSLLLFSY
+1 MGWRINSFIIFVISIFVLTITFSIS
-16 VLLIFLIPI
+16 VVASEPFPNDNI
-25 DETIDKNYDS
+25 ENCVQTNY
-35 QNPALQEC
+35 N
-43 NERNYQKIDFLN
+43 NTDFLEITN
-55 VRNIQ
+55 LNY
-60 TFLFNEKFFDG
+60 FLEKEGFLSG
-71 KINGYFDENLLS
+71 KIESYMTMSLKLAIKN
-83 SVKKFQ
+83 FQ
-89 EFVGIRIDG
+89 RFAGIKVDG

-109 AYNNCTRT
+109 SFNNCTRA
-117 VEADLKQCSGY
+117 VEAELIECSGY

-138 NAIKKVDEITLPIST
+138 AAKYEVSIEPSSVT
-153 STTTIYKP
+153 TTTIP
-161 VCDDAT
+161 PQVCDDET
-167 FQPYTLYTESGNANT
+167 FKPYTLYTSSGEANT
-182 VMSCKNE
+182 VMSCRNE
-189 SDALEAG
+189 KEALASG
-196 YVHYSNPVPPSPS
+196 YFYYANPKPTPS
-209 SSSSSS
+209 SSESKST
-215 SSLTISNLTG
+215 SLVILNLNSTI
-225 TVSIDENQKSV
+225 SIDENQKSI
-236 VTISASG
+236 VTVNATG
-243 TGGLSYALSGTDAH
+243 TGGLTYTLSGTDAH
-257 LMSVNS
+257 LMSING
-263 SGVVTLN
+263 SGVITLN

-279 SYTATATVTD
+279 SYTATVGVSD
-289 SVTSTSKTLS
+289 SVGSTSKSLN
-299 VSVADITEYTTINIR
+299 VSINDVTEYTTINIR

-324 CQDNIIEN
+324 CQDFIIEN
-332 GSVVCG
+332 GSAICG

-343 LLDSTRTE
+343 LLDATRSE

-360 SNSDIDLRI
+360 SITDVDLRI

-380 TSTESGYLTS
+380 TSTESGYLNS

-433 INGIPNTK
+433 INGIPYAK
-441 NHLTSRGVIR
+441 NHMASTGVIR
-451 SFGAF
+451 SFSAF
-456 AHELGHSLGLN
+456 GHELGHSLGLN

-474 EAATFEAG
+474 EAATYEAG

-493 NIGTPLSYD
+493 NIGTVLSYN
-502 GLTCFIYSN
+502 GISCFLYSN
-511 PDKLCPTQAERDAR
+511 PDKLCPTQAERDTR
-525 ELLGLFDPS
+525 ETQGLFDPS

-548 IPAGTSQYDSS
+548 IPAGTSQADSS
-559 RFLQENLIYYERI
+559 RFLQENLIYYERL
-572 IPNTNYGVTV
+572 IPNTNYGVSV
-582 GSDYVSTLSLL
+582 GSDYVSTMSLL

-650 GNPFA
+650 VNPFA

-670 YFNQGNLYLKRAKP
+670 YLNQGNLYLKRAMP

-730 AVDKPN
+730 AVDKTN
-736 WNFTNVVGKELV
+736 WNFTNVVDKELV
-748 ATPYGTYDAYKII
+748 VTPYGTFDAYKII
-761 TSHSRS
+761 TSHSKS
-767 EYFNGRI
+767 HFFNGNI

-786 WVAPDV
+786 WVAPDT
-792 GIVMFEDEQHRR
+792 GIVMFEDERHRR

-822 TDDDNDGVLDTA
+822 TDDDNDGVLDVN

>member
-1 MGGVKKLLSLLLFSY
+1 MGWRTNSF
-16 VLLIFLIPI
+16 LIFVISIFFLTLTFSISVVASEPLPNDNI
-25 DETIDKNYDS
+25 QDCVPYNYKNT
-35 QNPALQEC
+35 
-43 NERNYQKIDFLN
+43 DFLEITN
-55 VRNIQ
+55 LNY
-60 TFLFNEKFFDG
+60 FLDSEGFLSG
-71 KINGYFDENLLS
+71 KIESYMTTNLKLAI
-83 SVKKFQ
+83 KNFQ
-89 EFVGIRIDG
+89 RFVGIRVDG

-109 AYNNCTRT
+109 SFNNCTQA
-117 VEADLKQCSGY
+117 VEAELIECSGY
-128 LAYKECTFFV
+128 LAYKECTFFMNEIFEV
-138 NAIKKVDEITLPIST
+138 SSEPAPVTTATQVCNDE
-153 STTTIYKP
+153 
-161 VCDDAT
+161 T
-167 FQPYTLYTESGNANT
+167 FEPYTLYTLSGDANT
-182 VMSCKNE
+182 VMSCRNE
-189 SDALEAG
+189 KDALASG
-196 YVHYSNPVPPSPS
+196 YINYVNPKPTPS
-209 SSSSSS
+209 STETESTSSQGGST
-215 SSLTISNLTG
+215 SLVILNLNSTI
-225 TVSIDENQKSV
+225 SIDENQKSI
-236 VTISASG
+236 VTVNATG
-243 TGGLSYALSGTDAH
+243 TGGLTYTLSGTDAH
-257 LMSVNS
+257 LMSING
-263 SGVVTLN
+263 SGVITLN

-279 SYTATATVTD
+279 SYTATVGVSD
-289 SVTSTSKTLS
+289 SVGSTSKSLN
-299 VSVADITEYTTINIR
+299 VSINDVTEYTTINIR

-332 GSVVCG
+332 GSLICG

-343 LLDSTRTE
+343 LLDATRSE

-360 SNSDIDLRI
+360 SISDVDLRI

-380 TSTESGYLTS
+380 TSTESGYLNS

-433 INGIPNTK
+433 INGIPYAK
-441 NHLTSRGVIR
+441 NHMTSKGVIR
-451 SFGAF
+451 SFNAF
-456 AHELGHSLGLN
+456 GHELGHSLGLN

-474 EAATFEAG
+474 EAATYEAG

-493 NIGTPLSYD
+493 NIGTVLSYN
-502 GLTCFIYSN
+502 GTSCFLYSN
-511 PDKLCPTQAERDAR
+511 PDKLCPTQAERDTR
-525 ELLGLFDPS
+525 ETQGLFDPS

-548 IPAGTSQYDSS
+548 IPAGTSQADSS
-559 RFLQENLIYYERI
+559 RFLQENLLFYERI
-572 IPNTNYGVTV
+572 IPKTNYGVTV
-582 GSDYVSTLSLL
+582 GSDYVSTMSLL

-619 MYSTVADNETENST
+619 MYSTVADNETEDST

-650 GNPFA
+650 VNPFA

-670 YFNQGNLYLKRAKP
+670 YFNQGNLYLKRAMP

-730 AVDKPN
+730 AVDKTN
-736 WNFTNVVGKELV
+736 WNFTNVVDKELV
-748 ATPYGTYDAYKII
+748 VTPYGTFDAYKII
-761 TSHSRS
+761 TSHSKS
-767 EYFNGRI
+767 HFFNGNI

-786 WVAPDV
+786 WVAPDT

-811 SDGDGTDNKTD
+811 SDGDGTDNLTD
-822 TDDDNDGVLDTA
+822 TDDDNDGVLDVD

-843 STDDNNDGRADEDE
+843 STDNNNDGRADEDE